1 MKGYV
6 YKLHNS
12 KGYYYYGSSINP
24 SKRHYQH
31 YITCINGIIKSKL
44 YERMR
49 IDGFESFTMNIIEE
63 VSDIMDI
70 KRGIKIAEY
79 KYIKQSLG
87 DEFNLNTVTPFSH
100 EYKCKYEKY
109 VFTEQFY
116 DSNVE
121 SNDSNVESNDS
132 NVESN
137 DSNEN
142 SVNITD
148 REFTISNTVL
158 SSSEEI
164 MESIIHISDIHIRV
178 GNHDKSRYAEYL
190 TVFNNLFQ
198 SLSNQESIKNNTSV
212 IVITGDLFH
221 HKNKLE
227 PYGLEL
233 ALHLFR
239 GLSILSSV
247 FVIRGNHDYRQDV
260 PNERDMISA
269 LMSYEIPNVH
279 YLDKTDVYKFHNLSF
294 GLVAIQDTLLYG
306 ATTGISPN
314 LPPFPKGD
322 SEYNIAL
329 FHGTISGCTLQTGQN
344 TLNGYPIDWFQGF
357 DAILLGDIH
366 LQQVNRATEVE
377 YTFAPLPSTS
387 HVKTFSYEQS
397 PWGYPGS
404 LIQQDFGEPLFGH
417 GYLLWSL
424 KDKLVHAFHVH
435 NPYGFVKMKNEEI
448 IVDKKY
454 TTIQNVISQ
463 NWFPT
468 HLKISVLGDALDL
481 KLFKDK
487 NVLFTKISED
497 KKEQKSEQNDVVQI
511 NSMEVLIEYIQ
522 NKVIIDKKLFTDSW
536 KGWLKN
542 PEQLIISTTGYPD
555 DLSTKIN
562 ERSDKIL
569 KASSKYLEEFEKFT
583 TQLLITGKMHI
594 HSLQWSWILNYRDGN
609 RYDFDN
615 TNNICIINAKNGSGK
630 SNFLEIICIALF
642 GEGFPSR
649 ENPNYTSSIICD
661 KKPAGT
667 MANTLITFS
676 LDNTKYILQRVMRPN
691 SNARQ
696 INYEKIILS
705 EVIDGEDK
713 IIHQQKGAVHPW
725 IDSHIGT
732 LETYLMTAMLSQN
745 ADKDF
750 FSLDKT
756 TQKTLLDRI
765 MSMDHINSLKVFLK
779 EIDKYY
785 KYSYDLIDMY
795 YKGSIGSRDPHLDN
809 QLDSAKQNVDAMQNI
824 SSLLQNQWNHVSE
837 RDLIHLNMTDAIK
850 EYTEWMSLNVSDLS
864 LLESKLSTI
873 NIELSHCSKLLLD
886 YHSFSDI
893 VVLESNVST
902 EYITYATQLLNIKQ
916 KLEQHPYYKTKSLY
930 ELREIDESYTTENP
944 QKLFDLNKEFE
955 TWNEIKSSE
964 YSEVYDDTDLVEAL
978 YKSSVICK
986 VYPTQI
992 ATLTKDMKVA
1002 RKKFL
1007 MLRKQKDEHLDKRP
1021 NKPSK
1026 THEWIDT
1033 TSELLLMKDIDYI
1046 KYLEGFLLDS
1056 LKNVPAL
1063 SNKILMNDKKYQ
1075 EMSLYITECSAIPF
1089 NAKCK
1094 ACKLQ
1099 PWKKTYDQY
1108 VLELPLLE
1116 RSLQQMR
1123 TQLTEY
1129 VYEEISFDILQVTEY
1144 ISVATDILSG
1154 CTEYIQLHKLYSDEE
1169 LLWKDYDQWQFEFS
1183 AICEKHDTAEKEC
1196 DELDNSIKHL
1206 ETVLNRSS
1214 YEKKDFEQKL
1224 LQMNQKKTDYTIY
1237 CSEKDRRSAEYDL
1250 RSSQLDYLWY
1260 SQLYSYHCNIGSL
1273 LFSVQSLQIN
1283 LTKQSTIIIT
1293 QITNANHA
1301 ILMHKKASELRSVMD
1316 AYPYWTA
1323 WKTENEKMRQ
1333 TQLLV
1338 RELETRCGNKVEG
1351 IDLSGIKSV
1360 MEVVAYLTNTFDG
1373 YREWLYKEHISP
1385 LIEKNVN
1392 SVLEMI
1398 CEDRPLRLEGEW
1410 LDKISTL
1417 SWFVRDG
1424 SSRPVIEKA
1433 SGFQRFIV
1441 GMACRV
1447 AFHQIGFCRIQY
1459 DQLFLDEGFT
1469 SCDSDNLEKVPD
1481 FLRRLLQMYDS
1492 IYLATHLDELK
1503 ICADSQIVIDRDLS
1517 GLSQIRST
1525 TAASAASTATS
1536 ASVIVD
1542 VVEPKKKGR
1551 PTKKVSVTKSD

>member
-1 MKGYV
+1 
-6 YKLHNS
+6 
-12 KGYYYYGSSINP
+12 
-24 SKRHYQH
+24 
-31 YITCINGIIKSKL
+31 
-44 YERMR
+44 
-49 IDGFESFTMNIIEE
+49 
-63 VSDIMDI
+63 MD
-70 KRGIKIAEY
+70 
-79 KYIKQSLG
+79 
-87 DEFNLNTVTPFSH
+87 
-100 EYKCKYEKY
+100 
-109 VFTEQFY
+109 
-116 DSNVE
+116 
-121 SNDSNVESNDS
+121 
-132 NVESN
+132 
-137 DSNEN
+137 
-142 SVNITD
+142 
-148 REFTISNTVL
+148 
-158 SSSEEI
+158 
-164 MESIIHISDIHIRV
+164 SIIHISDIHIRV
-178 GNHDKSRYAEYL
+178 GNHDKSRYTEYL

-198 SLSNQESIKNNTSV
+198 SLSNQESIKNKTAV

-239 GLSILSSV
+239 GLSVLTYV

-269 LMSYEIPNVH
+269 LMSYDIPNVH
-279 YLDKTDVYKFHNLSF
+279 YLDKTDVYTFHNLSF

-322 SEYNIAL
+322 SEYNVAL
-329 FHGTISGCTLQTGQN
+329 FHGTISGCTLQTGQP
-344 TLNGYPIDWFQGF
+344 TLNGYPINWFQGF

-366 LQQVNRATEVE
+366 LQQINRADPIE

-387 HVKTFSYEQS
+387 HVQTFSYDKQS

-424 KDKLVHAFHVH
+424 KDKLIHAFHIH

-454 TTIQNVISQ
+454 TNVQNVISQ
-463 NWFPT
+463 NWFPN
-468 HLKISVLGDALDL
+468 HLKVSVLGNALDL
-481 KLFKDK
+481 KKCFEDK
-487 NVLFTKISED
+487 NVLFVKTSEE
-497 KKEQKSEQNDVVQI
+497 KTEQKTENKHIIEI
-511 NSMEVLIEYIQ
+511 NSLEVLIEYLQSVITKD
-522 NKVIIDKKLFTDSW
+522 NKTFPDTW
-536 KGWLKN
+536 KNWLKN
-542 PEQLIISTTGYPD
+542 PEQLLISTSGYPEQ
-555 DLSTKIN
+555 LAKKIS
-562 ERSDKIL
+562 ERSDKII
-569 KASSKYLEEFEKFT
+569 KASSKYLEDFERFT
-583 TQLLITGKMHI
+583 TQHLITGKMHI
-594 HSLQWSWILNYRDGN
+594 HNIQWNWILNYRDGN
-609 RYDFDN
+609 SYDFDTN
-615 TNNICIINAKNGSGK
+615 TKNICIINAKNGYGK
-630 SNFLEIICIALF
+630 SNLLEIICIAIF

-649 ENPNYTSSIICD
+649 ENLNYTSGLICD
-661 KKPAGT
+661 KKPPGV
-667 MANTLITFS
+667 MASTSIIFS
-676 LDNTKYILQRVMRPN
+676 LNDTKYSLQRSMRLN
-691 SNARQ
+691 TNGRS
-696 INYEKIILS
+696 INFDKIILS
-705 EVIDGEDK
+705 EVIDGEDR

-732 LETYLMTAMLSQN
+732 LEMYLMTAMLSQN
-745 ADKDF
+745 ADRDF
-750 FSLDKT
+750 FSLDKV
-756 TQKTLLDRI
+756 TQRTLLDRI
-765 MSMDHINSLKVFLK
+765 MSLDHINSLKAFLK
-779 EIDKYY
+779 ETDKYY
-785 KYSYDLIDMY
+785 KYCCDLIETY
-795 YKGSIGSRDPHLDN
+795 YQGAIGTRDPHLDK
-809 QLDSAKQNVDAMQNI
+809 QLVDAKQNVDAMQNI

-850 EYTEWMSLNVSDLS
+850 QYTEWMSFEIGDLS
-864 LLESKLSTI
+864 MLESQLSVI
-873 NIELSHCSKLLLD
+873 NIELVNCSKLLLD

-893 VVLESNVST
+893 VDLNPNSST
-902 EYITYATQLLNIKQ
+902 EYIEYTTQLLNIKHN
-916 KLEQHPYYKTKSLY
+916 LEQHPYYKTKSLY
-930 ELREIDESYTTENP
+930 ELREIVECYTTEHP

-986 VYPTQI
+986 EYPTQI
-992 ATLTKDMKVA
+992 ASLQKDMKVS

-1026 THEWIDT
+1026 NREWLDT
-1033 TSELLLMKDIDYI
+1033 TYELLLMKDIDYI

-1056 LKNVPAL
+1056 IKNVPTL
-1063 SNKILMNDKKYQ
+1063 SNEILMNDKKCQ
-1075 EMSLYITECSAIPF
+1075 EMSLYITECSDIPF

-1129 VYEEISFDILQVTEY
+1129 VYEEIPFDILQVADY

-1169 LLWKDYDQWQFEFS
+1169 ALWKDYDQWQFEFS

-1214 YEKKDFEQKL
+1214 YEKKDFELKL
-1224 LQMNQKKTDYTIY
+1224 LQMNQKKTEYTLY
-1237 CSEKDRRSAEYDL
+1237 CSEKDRRSSEYAL

-1260 SQLYSYHCNIGSL
+1260 SQLSLYHCHIGSL
-1273 LFSVQSLQIN
+1273 LFTIQSLQDNMTDKHKSILN
-1283 LTKQSTIIIT
+1283 
-1293 QITNANHA
+1293 QIEDAKRAT
-1301 ILMHKKASELRSVMD
+1301 LMHKKASELRSVMD
-1316 AYPYWTA
+1316 AYPHWTA

-1351 IDLSGIKSV
+1351 VDLSGIKSV
-1360 MEVVAYLTNTFDG
+1360 MEVVAYLSDTFDG

-1398 CEDRPLRLEGEW
+1398 CEERPLRLEGEW

-1481 FLRRLLQMYDS
+1481 FLRSLLQMYDS

-1525 TAASAASTATS
+1525 STASST
-1536 ASVIVD
+1536 ASVAT
-1542 VVEPKKKGR
+1542 EPKKKGR

>member
-1 MKGYV
+1 
-6 YKLHNS
+6 
-12 KGYYYYGSSINP
+12 
-24 SKRHYQH
+24 
-31 YITCINGIIKSKL
+31 
-44 YERMR
+44 
-49 IDGFESFTMNIIEE
+49 
-63 VSDIMDI
+63 MD
-70 KRGIKIAEY
+70 
-79 KYIKQSLG
+79 
-87 DEFNLNTVTPFSH
+87 
-100 EYKCKYEKY
+100 
-109 VFTEQFY
+109 
-116 DSNVE
+116 
-121 SNDSNVESNDS
+121 
-132 NVESN
+132 
-137 DSNEN
+137 
-142 SVNITD
+142 
-148 REFTISNTVL
+148 
-158 SSSEEI
+158 
-164 MESIIHISDIHIRV
+164 SIIHISDIHIRV
-178 GNHDKSRYAEYL
+178 GNHDKSRYTEYL

-198 SLSNQESIKNNTSV
+198 SLSNQESIKNKTAV

-239 GLSILSSV
+239 GLSVLTSV

-269 LMSYEIPNVH
+269 LMSYDIPNVH
-279 YLDKTDVYKFHNLSF
+279 YLDKTDVYTFHNLSF

-322 SEYNIAL
+322 SEYNVAL
-329 FHGTISGCTLQTGQN
+329 FHGTISGCTLQTGQP
-344 TLNGYPIDWFQGF
+344 TLNGYPINWFQGF

-366 LQQVNRATEVE
+366 LQQINRADPIE

-387 HVKTFSYEQS
+387 HIKTFSYDKQS

-424 KDKLVHAFHVH
+424 KDKLIHAFHIH

-454 TTIQNVISQ
+454 TNVQNVISQ
-463 NWFPT
+463 NWFPN
-468 HLKISVLGDALDL
+468 HLKVSVLGNAMDL
-481 KLFKDK
+481 KKCFEDK
-487 NVLFTKISED
+487 NVLFVKTSEE
-497 KKEQKSEQNDVVQI
+497 KTEQKTENKHIIEI
-511 NSMEVLIEYIQ
+511 NSLEVLIEYLQSVITKD
-522 NKVIIDKKLFTDSW
+522 NKTFPDTW
-536 KGWLKN
+536 KNWLKN
-542 PEQLIISTTGYPD
+542 PEQLLISTSGYPEQ
-555 DLSTKIN
+555 LAKKIS
-562 ERSDKIL
+562 ERSDKII
-569 KASSKYLEEFEKFT
+569 KASSKYLEDFERFT
-583 TQLLITGKMHI
+583 TQHLITGKMHI
-594 HSLQWSWILNYRDGN
+594 HNIQWNWILNYRDGN
-609 RYDFDN
+609 SYDFDTN
-615 TNNICIINAKNGSGK
+615 TKNICIINAKNGYGK
-630 SNFLEIICIALF
+630 SNLLEIICIALF

-649 ENPNYTSSIICD
+649 ENINYTSGLICD
-661 KKPAGT
+661 KKPPGI
-667 MANTLITFS
+667 MASTSIIFS
-676 LDNTKYILQRVMRPN
+676 LNDTKYSLQRSMRLN
-691 SNARQ
+691 TNGRS
-696 INYEKIILS
+696 INFDKIILS
-705 EVIDGEDK
+705 EVIDGEDRV
-713 IIHQQKGAVHPW
+713 IHQQKGAVHPW

-732 LETYLMTAMLSQN
+732 LEMYLMTAMLSQN
-745 ADKDF
+745 ADRDF
-750 FSLDKT
+750 FSLDKV
-756 TQKTLLDRI
+756 TQRTLLDRI
-765 MSMDHINSLKVFLK
+765 MSLDHINSLKAFLK
-779 EIDKYY
+779 ETDKYY
-785 KYSYDLIDMY
+785 KYCCDLIETY
-795 YKGSIGSRDPHLDN
+795 YQGAIGTRDPHLDK
-809 QLDSAKQNVDAMQNI
+809 QLADAKQNVDAIQNI

-850 EYTEWMSLNVSDLS
+850 QYTEWMSFQNGDLS
-864 LLESKLSTI
+864 MLESQLSVI
-873 NIELSHCSKLLLD
+873 NIELANCSKLLLD

-893 VVLESNVST
+893 VDLNPNSST
-902 EYITYATQLLNIKQ
+902 EYIEYTTQLLNTKK

-930 ELREIDESYTTENP
+930 ELREIVECYTTEHP

-986 VYPTQI
+986 EYPTVI
-992 ATLTKDMKVA
+992 ASLQKDMKVS

-1026 THEWIDT
+1026 NREWLDT
-1033 TSELLLMKDIDYI
+1033 TYELLLMKDIDYI

-1056 LKNVPAL
+1056 IKNVPTL
-1063 SNKILMNDKKYQ
+1063 SNEILMNDKKCQ
-1075 EMSLYITECSAIPF
+1075 EMSLYITECSDIPF

-1129 VYEEISFDILQVTEY
+1129 VYEEIPFDILQVADY

-1154 CTEYIQLHKLYSDEE
+1154 CTEYIQMHKLYSDEDA
-1169 LLWKDYDQWQFEFS
+1169 LWKDYDQWQFEFS

-1196 DELDNSIKHL
+1196 DELDNSIKHH
-1206 ETVLNRSS
+1206 ESILNRSS
-1214 YEKKDFEQKL
+1214 YEKKDFELKL
-1224 LQMNQKKTDYTIY
+1224 LQMNQKKTEYTLY
-1237 CSEKDRRSAEYDL
+1237 CSEKDRRSSEYAL

-1260 SQLYSYHCNIGSL
+1260 SQLSLYHCHIGSL
-1273 LFSVQSLQIN
+1273 LFTVQALQDNMI
-1283 LTKQSTIIIT
+1283 KQSGKILT
-1293 QITNANHA
+1293 QIEDANRA
-1301 ILMHKKASELRSVMD
+1301 TLMHKKASELRSVMD
-1316 AYPYWTA
+1316 AYPHWTA

-1351 IDLSGIKSV
+1351 VDLSGIKSV
-1360 MEVVAYLTNTFDG
+1360 MEVVAYLSDTFDG

-1398 CEDRPLRLEGEW
+1398 CEERPLRLEGEW

-1417 SWFVRDG
+1417 SWFVCDG

-1481 FLRRLLQMYDS
+1481 FLRSLLQMYDS

-1525 TAASAASTATS
+1525 TSTASST
-1536 ASVIVD
+1536 ASVAA
-1542 VVEPKKKGR
+1542 EPKKKGR

>member
-1 MKGYV
+1 MLSLNNIKY
-6 YKLHNS
+6 
-12 KGYYYYGSSINP
+12 I
-24 SKRHYQH
+24 
-31 YITCINGIIKSKL
+31 YIT
-44 YERMR
+44 
-49 IDGFESFTMNIIEE
+49 
-63 VSDIMDI
+63 MD
-70 KRGIKIAEY
+70 
-79 KYIKQSLG
+79 
-87 DEFNLNTVTPFSH
+87 
-100 EYKCKYEKY
+100 
-109 VFTEQFY
+109 
-116 DSNVE
+116 
-121 SNDSNVESNDS
+121 
-132 NVESN
+132 
-137 DSNEN
+137 
-142 SVNITD
+142 
-148 REFTISNTVL
+148 
-158 SSSEEI
+158 
-164 MESIIHISDIHIRV
+164 SIIHISDIHIRV
-178 GNHDKSRYAEYL
+178 GNHDKSRYTEYL

-198 SLSNQESIKNNTSV
+198 SLSSQESIKNNTAV

-239 GLSILSSV
+239 GLSVLSSV

-269 LMSYEIPNVH
+269 LMGYEIPNVH

-322 SEYNIAL
+322 SEYNVAL
-329 FHGTISGCTLQTGQN
+329 FHGTISGCTLQTGQT
-344 TLNGYPIDWFQGF
+344 TLNGYPINWFQGF

-366 LQQVNRATEVE
+366 LQQVNRATDIE

-454 TTIQNVISQ
+454 TNVQNVISQ
-463 NWFPT
+463 NWFPN
-468 HLKISVLGDALDL
+468 HLKVSVLGDALDL
-481 KLFKDK
+481 KLFEEK
-487 NVLFTKISED
+487 NVLFVKTSEE
-497 KKEQKSEQNDVVQI
+497 KTEQKTENKNIVEI
-511 NSMEVLIEYIQ
+511 NSLEVLIEYLQSVITKD
-522 NKVIIDKKLFTDSW
+522 NKIFSDTW
-536 KGWLKN
+536 KNWLKN
-542 PEQLIISTTGYPD
+542 PEQLLISTSGYPEQ
-555 DLSTKIN
+555 LAKKIS
-562 ERSDKIL
+562 ERSDKII
-569 KASSKYLEEFEKFT
+569 KASFKYLEDFERFT
-583 TQLLITGKMHI
+583 TQHLITGKMHI
-594 HSLQWSWILNYRDGN
+594 HNLQWNWILNYRDGN
-609 RYDFDN
+609 SYDFDN

-649 ENPNYTSSIICD
+649 ENLNYTSGLICD
-661 KKPAGT
+661 KKPPGV
-667 MANTLITFS
+667 MASTSIVFS
-676 LDNTKYILQRVMRPN
+676 LNDTKYSLQRSMRLN
-691 SNARQ
+691 TNGRS
-696 INYEKIILS
+696 INFDKIILA
-705 EVIDGEDK
+705 EIIDGKET

-745 ADKDF
+745 ADRDF
-750 FSLDKT
+750 FSLDKV
-756 TQKTLLDRI
+756 TQRTLLDRI
-765 MSMDHINSLKVFLK
+765 MSLDHINSLKAFLK
-779 EIDKYY
+779 ETDKYY
-785 KYSYDLIDMY
+785 KYSCDLIETY
-795 YKGSIGSRDPHLDN
+795 YQGAIGSRDPHLDK
-809 QLDSAKQNVDAMQNI
+809 QLADAKQNVEAIQNI

-850 EYTEWMSLNVSDLS
+850 QYTEWMSLDVADLS
-864 LLESKLSTI
+864 VLESQLSVI
-873 NIELSHCSKLLLD
+873 DIELTQCSKLLLD

-893 VVLESNVST
+893 VDLDPNSNT
-902 EYITYATQLLNIKQ
+902 DYLRYTNQLMKIKQ

-930 ELREIDESYTTENP
+930 ELREINESYTTEHP

-986 VYPTQI
+986 EYPTQI
-992 ATLTKDMKVA
+992 ANLTKDMKVA

-1007 MLRKQKDEHLDKRP
+1007 MLRKQKDEHTDKRP

-1026 THEWIDT
+1026 TREWLDT
-1033 TSELLLMKDIDYI
+1033 TYELLLTKDIDYI

-1056 LKNVPAL
+1056 LKYVPTL
-1063 SNKILMNDKKYQ
+1063 SNEILMNDKKCQ
-1075 EMSLYITECSAIPF
+1075 DMSVYITECSDIPF

-1123 TQLTEY
+1123 SQLTEY
-1129 VYEEISFDILQVTEY
+1129 VYEEIPFDILQVTEY

-1154 CTEYIQLHKLYSDEE
+1154 CTEYIQMHKLYSDEE

-1183 AICEKHDTAEKEC
+1183 AICQKHDTAENEC
-1196 DELDNSIKHL
+1196 DTLDNSIKHL
-1206 ETVLNRSS
+1206 ESILTRSS
-1214 YEKKDFEQKL
+1214 FEKQDFEQKL
-1224 LQMNQKKTDYTIY
+1224 LQMNQKKTEYAIY
-1237 CSEKDRRSAEYDL
+1237 CSEKDRRSAEYVL

-1260 SQLYSYHCNIGSL
+1260 SQLYSYHCNIGKL
-1273 LFSVQSLQIN
+1273 LFTVQTLQIN
-1283 LTKQSTIIIT
+1283 LTDKRKGILI
-1293 QITNANHA
+1293 QIENVKNV
-1301 ILMHKKASELRSVMD
+1301 IEMHKKASELRSVMD
-1316 AYPYWTA
+1316 AYPHWTA

-1351 IDLSGIKSV
+1351 VDLSGIKSV
-1360 MEVVAYLTNTFDG
+1360 MEVVAYLSDTFDG
-1373 YREWLYKEHISP
+1373 YREWLYKSHIAP

-1392 SVLEMI
+1392 SVLQMI
-1398 CEDRPLRLEGEW
+1398 CEERPLRLEGEW

-1481 FLRRLLQMYDS
+1481 FLRSLLQMYDS

-1517 GLSQIRST
+1517 GLSQIRS
-1525 TAASAASTATS
+1525 SATS
-1536 ASVIVD
+1536 ASATTASATTAST
-1542 VVEPKKKGR
+1542 EPKKKGR
-1551 PTKKVSVTKSD
+1551 PSKKVSVTKSD

>member
-1 MKGYV
+1 
-6 YKLHNS
+6 
-12 KGYYYYGSSINP
+12 
-24 SKRHYQH
+24 
-31 YITCINGIIKSKL
+31 
-44 YERMR
+44 
-49 IDGFESFTMNIIEE
+49 
-63 VSDIMDI
+63 MD
-70 KRGIKIAEY
+70 
-79 KYIKQSLG
+79 
-87 DEFNLNTVTPFSH
+87 
-100 EYKCKYEKY
+100 
-109 VFTEQFY
+109 
-116 DSNVE
+116 
-121 SNDSNVESNDS
+121 
-132 NVESN
+132 
-137 DSNEN
+137 
-142 SVNITD
+142 
-148 REFTISNTVL
+148 
-158 SSSEEI
+158 
-164 MESIIHISDIHIRV
+164 SIIHISDIHIRV
-178 GNHDKSRYAEYL
+178 GNHDKSRYTEYL

-198 SLSNQESIKNNTSV
+198 SLSNQESIKNKTAV

-239 GLSILSSV
+239 GLSVLTSV

-269 LMSYEIPNVH
+269 LMSYDIPNVH
-279 YLDKTDVYKFHNLSF
+279 YLDKTDVYTFHNLSF

-322 SEYNIAL
+322 SEYNVAL
-329 FHGTISGCTLQTGQN
+329 FHGTISGCTLQTGQP
-344 TLNGYPIDWFQGF
+344 TLNGYPINWFQGF

-366 LQQVNRATEVE
+366 LQQINRADPIE

-387 HVKTFSYEQS
+387 HIKTFSYDKQS

-424 KDKLVHAFHVH
+424 KDKLIHAFHIH
-435 NPYGFVKMKNEEI
+435 NPYGFVKMKNDEI

-454 TTIQNVISQ
+454 TNVQNVISQ
-463 NWFPT
+463 NWFPN
-468 HLKISVLGDALDL
+468 HLKVSVLGNALDL
-481 KLFKDK
+481 KKCFEDK
-487 NVLFTKISED
+487 NVLFVKTSEE
-497 KKEQKSEQNDVVQI
+497 KTEQKTENKHIIEI
-511 NSMEVLIEYIQ
+511 NSLEVLIEYLQSVITKD
-522 NKVIIDKKLFTDSW
+522 NKTFPDTW
-536 KGWLKN
+536 KNWLKN
-542 PEQLIISTTGYPD
+542 PEQLLISTSGYPEQ
-555 DLSTKIN
+555 LAKKIS
-562 ERSDKIL
+562 ERSDKII
-569 KASSKYLEEFEKFT
+569 KASSKYLEDFERFT
-583 TQLLITGKMHI
+583 TQHLITGKMHI
-594 HSLQWSWILNYRDGN
+594 HNIQWNWILNYRDGN
-609 RYDFDN
+609 SYDFDTN
-615 TNNICIINAKNGSGK
+615 TKNICIINAKNGYGK
-630 SNFLEIICIALF
+630 SNLLEIICIALF

-649 ENPNYTSSIICD
+649 ENINYTSGLICD
-661 KKPAGT
+661 KKPPGI
-667 MANTLITFS
+667 MASTSIIFS
-676 LDNTKYILQRVMRPN
+676 LNDTKYSLQRSMRLN
-691 SNARQ
+691 TNGRS
-696 INYEKIILS
+696 INFDKIILS
-705 EVIDGEDK
+705 EVIDGEDRV
-713 IIHQQKGAVHPW
+713 IHQQKGAVHPW

-732 LETYLMTAMLSQN
+732 LEMYLMTAMLSQN
-745 ADKDF
+745 ADRDF
-750 FSLDKT
+750 FSLDKV
-756 TQKTLLDRI
+756 TQRTLLDRI
-765 MSMDHINSLKVFLK
+765 MSLDHINSLKAFLK
-779 EIDKYY
+779 ETDKYY
-785 KYSYDLIDMY
+785 KYCCDLIETY
-795 YKGSIGSRDPHLDN
+795 YQGAIGTRDPHLDK
-809 QLDSAKQNVDAMQNI
+809 QLADAKQNVDAIQNI

-850 EYTEWMSLNVSDLS
+850 QYTEWMSFENGDLS
-864 LLESKLSTI
+864 MLESHLSVI
-873 NIELSHCSKLLLD
+873 NIELANCSKLLLD

-893 VVLESNVST
+893 VDLNPNSST
-902 EYITYATQLLNIKQ
+902 EYIEYTNQLLNIKK

-930 ELREIDESYTTENP
+930 ELREIVESYTTEHP

-986 VYPTQI
+986 EYPTVI
-992 ATLTKDMKVA
+992 ASLQKDMKVS

-1026 THEWIDT
+1026 NREWLDT
-1033 TSELLLMKDIDYI
+1033 TYELLLMKDIDYI

-1056 LKNVPAL
+1056 IKNVPTL
-1063 SNKILMNDKKYQ
+1063 SNEILMNDKKCQ
-1075 EMSLYITECSAIPF
+1075 EMSLYITECSDIPF

-1129 VYEEISFDILQVTEY
+1129 VYEEIPFDILQVADY

-1154 CTEYIQLHKLYSDEE
+1154 CTEYIQMHKLYSDEE
-1169 LLWKDYDQWQFEFS
+1169 ALWKDYDQWQFEFS
-1183 AICEKHDTAEKEC
+1183 TICEKHDTAEKEC

-1206 ETVLNRSS
+1206 ESILNRSS

-1224 LQMNQKKTDYTIY
+1224 LQMNQKKTEYTLY
-1237 CSEKDRRSAEYDL
+1237 CSEKDRRSSEYAL

-1260 SQLYSYHCNIGSL
+1260 SQLSLYHCHIGSL
-1273 LFSVQSLQIN
+1273 LFTVQALQDNMTDKRKSI
-1283 LTKQSTIIIT
+1283 LI
-1293 QITNANHA
+1293 QIEDAKRAT
-1301 ILMHKKASELRSVMD
+1301 LMHKKASELRSVMD
-1316 AYPYWTA
+1316 AYPHWTA

-1351 IDLSGIKSV
+1351 VDLSGIKSV
-1360 MEVVAYLTNTFDG
+1360 MEVVSYLSDTFDG

-1398 CEDRPLRLEGEW
+1398 CEERPLRLEGEW

-1459 DQLFLDEGFT
+1459 DQLFIDEGFT

-1481 FLRRLLQMYDS
+1481 FLRSLLQMYDS

-1525 TAASAASTATS
+1525 TSTASST
-1536 ASVIVD
+1536 ASVAA
-1542 VVEPKKKGR
+1542 EPKKKGR

>member
-1 MKGYV
+1 
-6 YKLHNS
+6 
-12 KGYYYYGSSINP
+12 
-24 SKRHYQH
+24 
-31 YITCINGIIKSKL
+31 
-44 YERMR
+44 
-49 IDGFESFTMNIIEE
+49 
-63 VSDIMDI
+63 MD
-70 KRGIKIAEY
+70 
-79 KYIKQSLG
+79 
-87 DEFNLNTVTPFSH
+87 
-100 EYKCKYEKY
+100 
-109 VFTEQFY
+109 
-116 DSNVE
+116 
-121 SNDSNVESNDS
+121 
-132 NVESN
+132 
-137 DSNEN
+137 
-142 SVNITD
+142 
-148 REFTISNTVL
+148 
-158 SSSEEI
+158 
-164 MESIIHISDIHIRV
+164 SIIHISDIHIRV
-178 GNHDKSRYAEYL
+178 GNHDKSRYTEYL

-198 SLSNQESIKNNTSV
+198 SLSNQESIKNKTAV

-239 GLSILSSV
+239 GLSVLTSV

-269 LMSYEIPNVH
+269 LMSYDIPNVH
-279 YLDKTDVYKFHNLSF
+279 YLDKTDVYTFHNLSF

-322 SEYNIAL
+322 SEYNVAL
-329 FHGTISGCTLQTGQN
+329 FHGTISGCTLQTGQS
-344 TLNGYPIDWFQGF
+344 TLNGYPINWFQGF

-366 LQQVNRATEVE
+366 LQQINRADPIE

-387 HVKTFSYEQS
+387 HIKTFSYDKQS

-424 KDKLVHAFHVH
+424 KDKLIHAFHIH
-435 NPYGFVKMKNEEI
+435 NPYGFVKMKNDEI

-454 TTIQNVISQ
+454 TNVQNVISQ
-463 NWFPT
+463 NWFPN
-468 HLKISVLGDALDL
+468 HLKVSVLGNALDL
-481 KLFKDK
+481 KKCFEDK
-487 NVLFTKISED
+487 NVLFVKTSEE
-497 KKEQKSEQNDVVQI
+497 KTEQKTENKHIIEI
-511 NSMEVLIEYIQ
+511 NSLEVLIEYLQSVITKD
-522 NKVIIDKKLFTDSW
+522 NKTFPDTW
-536 KGWLKN
+536 KNWLKN
-542 PEQLIISTTGYPD
+542 PEQLLISTSGYPEQ
-555 DLSTKIN
+555 LAKKIS
-562 ERSDKIL
+562 ERSDKII
-569 KASSKYLEEFEKFT
+569 KASSKYLEDFERFT
-583 TQLLITGKMHI
+583 TQHLITGKMHI
-594 HSLQWSWILNYRDGN
+594 HNIQWNWILNYRDGN
-609 RYDFDN
+609 SYDFDTN
-615 TNNICIINAKNGSGK
+615 TKNICIINAKNGYGK
-630 SNFLEIICIALF
+630 SNLLEIICIALF

-649 ENPNYTSSIICD
+649 ENINYTSGLICD
-661 KKPAGT
+661 KKPPGI
-667 MANTLITFS
+667 MASTSIIFS
-676 LDNTKYILQRVMRPN
+676 LNDTKYSLQRSMRLN
-691 SNARQ
+691 TNGRS
-696 INYEKIILS
+696 INFDKIILS
-705 EVIDGEDK
+705 EVIDGEDRV
-713 IIHQQKGAVHPW
+713 IHQQKGAVHPW

-732 LETYLMTAMLSQN
+732 LEMYLMTAMLSQN
-745 ADKDF
+745 ADRDF
-750 FSLDKT
+750 FSLDKV
-756 TQKTLLDRI
+756 TQRTLLDRI
-765 MSMDHINSLKVFLK
+765 MSLDHINSLKAFLK
-779 EIDKYY
+779 ETDKYY
-785 KYSYDLIDMY
+785 KYCCDLIETY
-795 YKGSIGSRDPHLDN
+795 YQGAIGTRDPHLDK
-809 QLDSAKQNVDAMQNI
+809 QLADAKQNVDAIQNI

-850 EYTEWMSLNVSDLS
+850 QYTEWMSFEIGDLS
-864 LLESKLSTI
+864 MLESQLSVI
-873 NIELSHCSKLLLD
+873 NIELVNCSKLLLD

-893 VVLESNVST
+893 VDLNPNSST
-902 EYITYATQLLNIKQ
+902 EYIEYTNQLLNIKK

-930 ELREIDESYTTENP
+930 ELREIVESYTTEHP

-986 VYPTQI
+986 EYPTVI
-992 ATLTKDMKVA
+992 ASLQKDMKVS

-1026 THEWIDT
+1026 NREWLDT
-1033 TSELLLMKDIDYI
+1033 TYELLLMKDIDYI

-1056 LKNVPAL
+1056 IKNVPTL
-1063 SNKILMNDKKYQ
+1063 SNEILMNDKKCQ
-1075 EMSLYITECSAIPF
+1075 EMSLYITECSDIPF

-1129 VYEEISFDILQVTEY
+1129 VYEEIPFDILQVADY

-1154 CTEYIQLHKLYSDEE
+1154 CTEYIQMHKLYSDEE
-1169 LLWKDYDQWQFEFS
+1169 ALWKDYDQWQFEFS

-1196 DELDNSIKHL
+1196 DELDNSIKHH
-1206 ETVLNRSS
+1206 ESILNRSS

-1224 LQMNQKKTDYTIY
+1224 LQMNQKKTEYTLY
-1237 CSEKDRRSAEYDL
+1237 CSEKDRRSSEYAL

-1260 SQLYSYHCNIGSL
+1260 SQLSLYHCHIGSL
-1273 LFSVQSLQIN
+1273 LFTVQALQDNMTDKRKSI
-1283 LTKQSTIIIT
+1283 LI
-1293 QITNANHA
+1293 QIEDAKRAT
-1301 ILMHKKASELRSVMD
+1301 LMHKKASELRSVMD
-1316 AYPYWTA
+1316 AYPHWTA

-1351 IDLSGIKSV
+1351 VDLSGIKSV
-1360 MEVVAYLTNTFDG
+1360 MEVVAYLSDTFDG

-1398 CEDRPLRLEGEW
+1398 CEERPLRLEGEW

-1459 DQLFLDEGFT
+1459 DQLFIDEGFT

-1481 FLRRLLQMYDS
+1481 FLRSLLQMYDS

-1525 TAASAASTATS
+1525 TSTASST
-1536 ASVIVD
+1536 ASVAA
-1542 VVEPKKKGR
+1542 EPKKKGR

>member
-1 MKGYV
+1 
-6 YKLHNS
+6 
-12 KGYYYYGSSINP
+12 
-24 SKRHYQH
+24 
-31 YITCINGIIKSKL
+31 
-44 YERMR
+44 
-49 IDGFESFTMNIIEE
+49 
-63 VSDIMDI
+63 MD
-70 KRGIKIAEY
+70 
-79 KYIKQSLG
+79 
-87 DEFNLNTVTPFSH
+87 
-100 EYKCKYEKY
+100 
-109 VFTEQFY
+109 
-116 DSNVE
+116 
-121 SNDSNVESNDS
+121 
-132 NVESN
+132 
-137 DSNEN
+137 
-142 SVNITD
+142 
-148 REFTISNTVL
+148 
-158 SSSEEI
+158 
-164 MESIIHISDIHIRV
+164 SIIHISDIHIRV
-178 GNHDKSRYAEYL
+178 GNHDKSRYTEYL

-198 SLSNQESIKNNTSV
+198 SLSNQQSIKNKTAV

-239 GLSILSSV
+239 GLSVLTSV

-269 LMSYEIPNVH
+269 LMSYDIPNVH
-279 YLDKTDVYKFHNLSF
+279 YLDKTDVYTFHNLSF

-322 SEYNIAL
+322 SEYNVAL

-387 HVKTFSYEQS
+387 HIKTFSYDKQS

-424 KDKLVHAFHVH
+424 KDKLIHAFHIH

-454 TTIQNVISQ
+454 TNVQNVISQ
-463 NWFPT
+463 NWFPN
-468 HLKISVLGDALDL
+468 HLKVSVLGNALDL
-481 KLFKDK
+481 KKCFEDK
-487 NVLFTKISED
+487 NVLFVKTSEE
-497 KKEQKSEQNDVVQI
+497 KTEQKTENKHIIEI
-511 NSMEVLIEYIQ
+511 NSLEVLIEYLQSVITKD
-522 NKVIIDKKLFTDSW
+522 NKTFPDTW
-536 KGWLKN
+536 KNWLKN
-542 PEQLIISTTGYPD
+542 PEQLLISTSGYPEQ
-555 DLSTKIN
+555 LAKKIS
-562 ERSDKIL
+562 ERSDKII
-569 KASSKYLEEFEKFT
+569 KASSKYLEDFERFT
-583 TQLLITGKMHI
+583 TQHLITGKMHI
-594 HSLQWSWILNYRDGN
+594 HNIQWNWILNYRDGN
-609 RYDFDN
+609 SYDFDTN
-615 TNNICIINAKNGSGK
+615 TKNICIINAKNGSGK
-630 SNFLEIICIALF
+630 SNFLEIICIAIF

-649 ENPNYTSSIICD
+649 ENLNYTSGLICD
-661 KKPAGT
+661 KKPPGV
-667 MANTLITFS
+667 MASTSIIFS
-676 LDNTKYILQRVMRPN
+676 LNDTKYSLQRSMRLN
-691 SNARQ
+691 TNGRS
-696 INYEKIILS
+696 INFDKIILS
-705 EVIDGEDK
+705 EVIDGEDR

-732 LETYLMTAMLSQN
+732 LEMYLMTAMLSQN
-745 ADKDF
+745 ADRDF
-750 FSLDKT
+750 FSLDKV
-756 TQKTLLDRI
+756 TQRTLLDRI
-765 MSMDHINSLKVFLK
+765 MSLDHINSLKAFLK
-779 EIDKYY
+779 ETDKYY
-785 KYSYDLIDMY
+785 KYCCDLIETY
-795 YKGSIGSRDPHLDN
+795 YQGAIGSRDPHLDK
-809 QLDSAKQNVDAMQNI
+809 QLADAKQNVDAIQNI

-850 EYTEWMSLNVSDLS
+850 QYTEWMSFENGDLS
-864 LLESKLSTI
+864 MLESQLSVI
-873 NIELSHCSKLLLD
+873 NIELANCSKILLE

-893 VVLESNVST
+893 VELDPNSST
-902 EYITYATQLLNIKQ
+902 DYVQYVNKLVNIKH

-930 ELREIDESYTTENP
+930 ELREINESYTTEHP

-986 VYPTQI
+986 EYPTVI
-992 ATLTKDMKVA
+992 ASLQKDMKVS

-1026 THEWIDT
+1026 NREWLDT
-1033 TSELLLMKDIDYI
+1033 TYELLLTKDIDYI

-1056 LKNVPAL
+1056 IKNVPTL
-1063 SNKILMNDKKYQ
+1063 SNEILMNDKKCQ
-1075 EMSLYITECSAIPF
+1075 EMSLYITECSDIPF

-1129 VYEEISFDILQVTEY
+1129 VYEEIPFDISQVADY

-1154 CTEYIQLHKLYSDEE
+1154 CTEYIQMHKLYSDEE
-1169 LLWKDYDQWQFEFS
+1169 VLWKDYDQWQFEFS
-1183 AICEKHDTAEKEC
+1183 TICEKHDTAEKEC

-1206 ETVLNRSS
+1206 ESILNRSS
-1214 YEKKDFEQKL
+1214 YEKQDFELKL
-1224 LQMNQKKTDYTIY
+1224 LQMNQKKTEYTLY
-1237 CSEKDRRSAEYDL
+1237 CSEKDRRSAEYAL

-1260 SQLYSYHCNIGSL
+1260 SQLSLYHCNIGKL
-1273 LFSVQSLQIN
+1273 LFTIQTLQVN
-1283 LTKQSTIIIT
+1283 MTKQSGKILM
-1293 QITNANHA
+1293 QIEDAKRAT
-1301 ILMHKKASELRSVMD
+1301 LMHKKASELRSVMD
-1316 AYPYWTA
+1316 AYPHWTA

-1351 IDLSGIKSV
+1351 VDLSGIKSV
-1360 MEVVAYLTNTFDG
+1360 MEVVAYLSDTFDG

-1398 CEDRPLRLEGEW
+1398 CDGRPLRLEGEW

-1469 SCDSDNLEKVPD
+1469 SCDSDNLERVPD
-1481 FLRRLLQMYDS
+1481 FLRSLLQMYDS

-1517 GLSQIRST
+1517 GLSQIRSST
-1525 TAASAASTATS
+1525 ASTASTASAIVAS
-1536 ASVIVD
+1536 AS
-1542 VVEPKKKGR
+1542 EPKKKGR

>member
-1 MKGYV
+1 
-6 YKLHNS
+6 
-12 KGYYYYGSSINP
+12 
-24 SKRHYQH
+24 
-31 YITCINGIIKSKL
+31 
-44 YERMR
+44 
-49 IDGFESFTMNIIEE
+49 
-63 VSDIMDI
+63 MD
-70 KRGIKIAEY
+70 
-79 KYIKQSLG
+79 
-87 DEFNLNTVTPFSH
+87 
-100 EYKCKYEKY
+100 
-109 VFTEQFY
+109 
-116 DSNVE
+116 
-121 SNDSNVESNDS
+121 
-132 NVESN
+132 
-137 DSNEN
+137 
-142 SVNITD
+142 
-148 REFTISNTVL
+148 
-158 SSSEEI
+158 
-164 MESIIHISDIHIRV
+164 SIIHISDIHIRV
-178 GNHDKSRYAEYL
+178 GNHDKSRYTEYL

-198 SLSNQESIKNNTSV
+198 SLSNQESIKNKTAV

-239 GLSILSSV
+239 GLSVLTSV

-269 LMSYEIPNVH
+269 LMSYDIPNVH
-279 YLDKTDVYKFHNLSF
+279 YLDKTDVYTFHNLSF

-322 SEYNIAL
+322 SEYNVAL
-329 FHGTISGCTLQTGQN
+329 FHGTISGCTLQTGQP
-344 TLNGYPIDWFQGF
+344 TLNGYPINWFQGF

-366 LQQVNRATEVE
+366 LQQINRADPIE

-387 HVKTFSYEQS
+387 HIKTFSYDKQS

-424 KDKLVHAFHVH
+424 KDKLIHAFHIH

-454 TTIQNVISQ
+454 TNVQNVISQ
-463 NWFPT
+463 NWFPN
-468 HLKISVLGDALDL
+468 HLKVSVLGNALDL
-481 KLFKDK
+481 KKCFEDK
-487 NVLFTKISED
+487 NVLFVKTSEE
-497 KKEQKSEQNDVVQI
+497 KTEQKTENKHIIEI
-511 NSMEVLIEYIQ
+511 NSLEVLIEYLQSVITKD
-522 NKVIIDKKLFTDSW
+522 NKTFPDTW
-536 KGWLKN
+536 KNWLKN
-542 PEQLIISTTGYPD
+542 PEQLLISTSGYPEQ
-555 DLSTKIN
+555 LAKKIS
-562 ERSDKIL
+562 ERSDKII
-569 KASSKYLEEFEKFT
+569 KASSKYLEDFERFT
-583 TQLLITGKMHI
+583 TQHLITGKMHI
-594 HSLQWSWILNYRDGN
+594 HNIQWNWILNYRDGN
-609 RYDFDN
+609 SYDFDAN
-615 TNNICIINAKNGSGK
+615 TKNICIINAKNGFGK
-630 SNFLEIICIALF
+630 SNLLEIICIAIF

-649 ENPNYTSSIICD
+649 ENLNYTSGLICD
-661 KKPAGT
+661 KKPPGV
-667 MANTLITFS
+667 MASTSIIFS
-676 LDNTKYILQRVMRPN
+676 LNDTKYSLQRSMRLN
-691 SNARQ
+691 TNGRS
-696 INYEKIILS
+696 INFDKIILS
-705 EVIDGEDK
+705 EVIDGEDR

-732 LETYLMTAMLSQN
+732 LEMYLMTAMLSQN
-745 ADKDF
+745 ADRDF
-750 FSLDKT
+750 FSLDKV
-756 TQKTLLDRI
+756 TQRTLLDRI
-765 MSMDHINSLKVFLK
+765 MSLDHINSLKAFLK
-779 EIDKYY
+779 ETDKYY
-785 KYSYDLIDMY
+785 KYCCDLIETY
-795 YKGSIGSRDPHLDN
+795 YQGAIGTRDPHLDK
-809 QLDSAKQNVDAMQNI
+809 QLADAKQNVDAIQNI

-850 EYTEWMSLNVSDLS
+850 QYTEWMSFEIGDLS
-864 LLESKLSTI
+864 MLESQLSVI
-873 NIELSHCSKLLLD
+873 NIELANCSKLLLD

-893 VVLESNVST
+893 VDLNPNSST
-902 EYITYATQLLNIKQ
+902 EYIEYTTQLLNIKK

-930 ELREIDESYTTENP
+930 ELREIVECYTTEHP

-986 VYPTQI
+986 EYPTQI
-992 ATLTKDMKVA
+992 ASLQKDMKVS

-1007 MLRKQKDEHLDKRP
+1007 MLRKQKDEYLDKRP

-1026 THEWIDT
+1026 NREWLDT
-1033 TSELLLMKDIDYI
+1033 TYELLLMKDIDYI

-1056 LKNVPAL
+1056 IKNVPTL
-1063 SNKILMNDKKYQ
+1063 SNEILMNDKKCQ
-1075 EMSLYITECSAIPF
+1075 EMSLYITECSDIPF
-1089 NAKCK
+1089 NTKCK

-1129 VYEEISFDILQVTEY
+1129 VYEEIPFDILQVADY

-1169 LLWKDYDQWQFEFS
+1169 ALWKDYDQWQFEFS

-1206 ETVLNRSS
+1206 ESILNRSS
-1214 YEKKDFEQKL
+1214 YEKKDFELKL
-1224 LQMNQKKTDYTIY
+1224 LQMNQKKTEYTLY
-1237 CSEKDRRSAEYDL
+1237 CSEKDRRSSEYAL

-1260 SQLYSYHCNIGSL
+1260 SQLSLYHCHIGSL
-1273 LFSVQSLQIN
+1273 LFTVQALQDNMTDKRKSI
-1283 LTKQSTIIIT
+1283 LI
-1293 QITNANHA
+1293 QIEDAKRAT
-1301 ILMHKKASELRSVMD
+1301 LMHKKASELRSVMD
-1316 AYPYWTA
+1316 AYPHWTA

-1351 IDLSGIKSV
+1351 VDLSGIKSV
-1360 MEVVAYLTNTFDG
+1360 MEVVAYLSDTFDG

-1398 CEDRPLRLEGEW
+1398 CEERPLRLEGEW

-1459 DQLFLDEGFT
+1459 DQLFIDEGFT

-1481 FLRRLLQMYDS
+1481 FLRSLLQMYDS

-1525 TAASAASTATS
+1525 TSTAS
-1536 ASVIVD
+1536 ASVSVAT
-1542 VVEPKKKGR
+1542 EPKKKGR

>member
-1 MKGYV
+1 
-6 YKLHNS
+6 
-12 KGYYYYGSSINP
+12 
-24 SKRHYQH
+24 
-31 YITCINGIIKSKL
+31 
-44 YERMR
+44 
-49 IDGFESFTMNIIEE
+49 
-63 VSDIMDI
+63 MD
-70 KRGIKIAEY
+70 
-79 KYIKQSLG
+79 
-87 DEFNLNTVTPFSH
+87 
-100 EYKCKYEKY
+100 
-109 VFTEQFY
+109 
-116 DSNVE
+116 
-121 SNDSNVESNDS
+121 
-132 NVESN
+132 
-137 DSNEN
+137 
-142 SVNITD
+142 
-148 REFTISNTVL
+148 
-158 SSSEEI
+158 
-164 MESIIHISDIHIRV
+164 SIIHISDIHIRV
-178 GNHDKSRYAEYL
+178 GNHDKSRYTEYL

-198 SLSNQESIKNNTSV
+198 SLSNQESIKNKTAV

-239 GLSILSSV
+239 GLSVLTSV

-269 LMSYEIPNVH
+269 LMSYDIPNVH
-279 YLDKTDVYKFHNLSF
+279 YLDKTDVYTFHNLSF

-322 SEYNIAL
+322 SEYNVAL
-329 FHGTISGCTLQTGQN
+329 FHGTISGCTLQTGQP
-344 TLNGYPIDWFQGF
+344 TLNGYPINWFQGF

-366 LQQVNRATEVE
+366 LQQINRADPIE

-387 HVKTFSYEQS
+387 HVQTFSYDKQS

-424 KDKLVHAFHVH
+424 KDKLIHAFHIH

-454 TTIQNVISQ
+454 TNVQNVISQ
-463 NWFPT
+463 NWFPN
-468 HLKISVLGDALDL
+468 HLKVSVLGNALDL
-481 KLFKDK
+481 KKCFEDK
-487 NVLFTKISED
+487 NVLFVKTSEE
-497 KKEQKSEQNDVVQI
+497 KTEQKTENKHIIEI
-511 NSMEVLIEYIQ
+511 NSLEVLIEYLQSVITKD
-522 NKVIIDKKLFTDSW
+522 NKTFPDTW
-536 KGWLKN
+536 KNWLKN
-542 PEQLIISTTGYPD
+542 PEQLLISTSGYPEQ
-555 DLSTKIN
+555 LAKKIS
-562 ERSDKIL
+562 ERSDKII
-569 KASSKYLEEFEKFT
+569 KASSKYLEDFERFT
-583 TQLLITGKMHI
+583 TQHLITGKMHI
-594 HSLQWSWILNYRDGN
+594 HNIQWNWILNYRDGN
-609 RYDFDN
+609 SYDFDTN
-615 TNNICIINAKNGSGK
+615 TKNICIINAKNGSGK
-630 SNFLEIICIALF
+630 SNFLEIICIAIF

-649 ENPNYTSSIICD
+649 ENLNYTSGLICD
-661 KKPAGT
+661 KKPPGV
-667 MANTLITFS
+667 MASTSIIFS
-676 LDNTKYILQRVMRPN
+676 LNDTKYSLQRSMRLN
-691 SNARQ
+691 TNGRS
-696 INYEKIILS
+696 INFDKIILS
-705 EVIDGEDK
+705 EVIDGEDR

-732 LETYLMTAMLSQN
+732 LEMYLMTAMLSQN
-745 ADKDF
+745 ADRDF
-750 FSLDKT
+750 FSLDKV
-756 TQKTLLDRI
+756 TQRTLLDRI
-765 MSMDHINSLKVFLK
+765 MSLDHINSLKAFLK
-779 EIDKYY
+779 ETDKYY
-785 KYSYDLIDMY
+785 KYCCDLIETY
-795 YKGSIGSRDPHLDN
+795 YQGAIGTRDPHLDK
-809 QLDSAKQNVDAMQNI
+809 QLADAKQNVDAIQNI

-850 EYTEWMSLNVSDLS
+850 QYTEWMSFEIGDLS
-864 LLESKLSTI
+864 MLESQLSVI
-873 NIELSHCSKLLLD
+873 NIELVNCSKLLLD

-893 VVLESNVST
+893 VDLNPNSST
-902 EYITYATQLLNIKQ
+902 DYVQYVNKLVNIKHN
-916 KLEQHPYYKTKSLY
+916 LEQHPYYKTKSLY
-930 ELREIDESYTTENP
+930 ELREIVESYTTEHP

-986 VYPTQI
+986 EYPTQI
-992 ATLTKDMKVA
+992 ASLQKDMKVS

-1026 THEWIDT
+1026 NREWLDT
-1033 TSELLLMKDIDYI
+1033 TYELLLMKDIDYI

-1056 LKNVPAL
+1056 IKNVPTL
-1063 SNKILMNDKKYQ
+1063 SNEILMNDKKCQ
-1075 EMSLYITECSAIPF
+1075 EMSLYITECSDIPF

-1129 VYEEISFDILQVTEY
+1129 VYEEIPFDILQVADY

-1169 LLWKDYDQWQFEFS
+1169 ALWKDYDQWQFEFS

-1214 YEKKDFEQKL
+1214 YEKKDFELKL
-1224 LQMNQKKTDYTIY
+1224 LQMNQKKTEYTLY
-1237 CSEKDRRSAEYDL
+1237 CSEKDRRSSEYAL

-1260 SQLYSYHCNIGSL
+1260 SQLSLYHCHIGSL
-1273 LFSVQSLQIN
+1273 LFTIQALQDNMTDKRKSI
-1283 LTKQSTIIIT
+1283 LI
-1293 QITNANHA
+1293 QIEDAKRAT
-1301 ILMHKKASELRSVMD
+1301 LMHKKASELRSVMD
-1316 AYPYWTA
+1316 AYPHWTA

-1351 IDLSGIKSV
+1351 VDLSGIKSV
-1360 MEVVAYLTNTFDG
+1360 MEVVSYLSDTFDG

-1398 CEDRPLRLEGEW
+1398 CEERPLRLEGEW

-1481 FLRRLLQMYDS
+1481 FLRSLLQMYDS

-1525 TAASAASTATS
+1525 TSTASAS
-1536 ASVIVD
+1536 SVIVS
-1542 VVEPKKKGR
+1542 EPKKKGR

>member
-1 MKGYV
+1 
-6 YKLHNS
+6 
-12 KGYYYYGSSINP
+12 
-24 SKRHYQH
+24 
-31 YITCINGIIKSKL
+31 
-44 YERMR
+44 
-49 IDGFESFTMNIIEE
+49 
-63 VSDIMDI
+63 MD
-70 KRGIKIAEY
+70 
-79 KYIKQSLG
+79 
-87 DEFNLNTVTPFSH
+87 
-100 EYKCKYEKY
+100 
-109 VFTEQFY
+109 
-116 DSNVE
+116 
-121 SNDSNVESNDS
+121 
-132 NVESN
+132 
-137 DSNEN
+137 
-142 SVNITD
+142 
-148 REFTISNTVL
+148 
-158 SSSEEI
+158 
-164 MESIIHISDIHIRV
+164 SIIHISDIHIRV
-178 GNHDKSRYAEYL
+178 GNHDKSRYTEYL

-198 SLSNQESIKNNTSV
+198 SLSNQESIKNKTAV

-239 GLSILSSV
+239 GLSVLTSV

-269 LMSYEIPNVH
+269 LMSYDIPNVH
-279 YLDKTDVYKFHNLSF
+279 YLDKTDVYTFHNLSF

-322 SEYNIAL
+322 SEYNVAL
-329 FHGTISGCTLQTGQN
+329 FHGTISGCTLQTGQP
-344 TLNGYPIDWFQGF
+344 TLNGYPINWFQGF

-366 LQQVNRATEVE
+366 LQQINRADPIE

-387 HVKTFSYEQS
+387 HIKTFSYDKQS

-424 KDKLVHAFHVH
+424 KDKLIHAFHIH
-435 NPYGFVKMKNEEI
+435 NPYGFVKMKNDEI

-454 TTIQNVISQ
+454 TNVQNVISQ
-463 NWFPT
+463 NWFPN
-468 HLKISVLGDALDL
+468 HLKVSVLGNALDL
-481 KLFKDK
+481 KKCFEDK
-487 NVLFTKISED
+487 NVLFVKTSEE
-497 KKEQKSEQNDVVQI
+497 KTEQKTENKHIIEI
-511 NSMEVLIEYIQ
+511 NSLEVLIEYLQSVITKD
-522 NKVIIDKKLFTDSW
+522 NKTFPDTW
-536 KGWLKN
+536 KNWLKN
-542 PEQLIISTTGYPD
+542 PEQLLISTSGYPEQ
-555 DLSTKIN
+555 LAKKIS
-562 ERSDKIL
+562 ERSDKII
-569 KASSKYLEEFEKFT
+569 KASSKYLEDFERFT
-583 TQLLITGKMHI
+583 TQHLITGKMHI
-594 HSLQWSWILNYRDGN
+594 HNIQWNWILNYRDGN
-609 RYDFDN
+609 SYDFDTN
-615 TNNICIINAKNGSGK
+615 TKNICIINAKNGYGK
-630 SNFLEIICIALF
+630 SNLLEIICIALF

-649 ENPNYTSSIICD
+649 ENLNYTSGLICD
-661 KKPAGT
+661 KKPPGI
-667 MANTLITFS
+667 MASTSIIFS
-676 LDNTKYILQRVMRPN
+676 LNDTKYSLQRSMRLN
-691 SNARQ
+691 TNGRS
-696 INYEKIILS
+696 INFDKIILS
-705 EVIDGEDK
+705 EVIDGEDRV
-713 IIHQQKGAVHPW
+713 IHQQKGAVHPW

-732 LETYLMTAMLSQN
+732 LEMYLMTAMLSQN
-745 ADKDF
+745 ADRDF
-750 FSLDKT
+750 FSLDKV
-756 TQKTLLDRI
+756 TQRTLLDRI
-765 MSMDHINSLKVFLK
+765 MSLDHINSLKAFLK
-779 EIDKYY
+779 ETDKYY
-785 KYSYDLIDMY
+785 KYCCDLIETY
-795 YKGSIGSRDPHLDN
+795 YQGAIGTRDPHLDK
-809 QLDSAKQNVDAMQNI
+809 QLADAKQNVDAIQNI

-850 EYTEWMSLNVSDLS
+850 QYTEWMSFEIGDLS
-864 LLESKLSTI
+864 MLESQLSVI
-873 NIELSHCSKLLLD
+873 NIELANCSKLLLD

-893 VVLESNVST
+893 VDLNPNSST
-902 EYITYATQLLNIKQ
+902 EYIEYTTQLLNIKK

-930 ELREIDESYTTENP
+930 ELREIVESYTTEHP

-986 VYPTQI
+986 EYPTVI
-992 ATLTKDMKVA
+992 ASLQKDMKVS

-1026 THEWIDT
+1026 NREWLDT
-1033 TSELLLMKDIDYI
+1033 TYELLLMKDIDYI

-1056 LKNVPAL
+1056 IKNVPTL
-1063 SNKILMNDKKYQ
+1063 SNEILMNDKKCQ
-1075 EMSLYITECSAIPF
+1075 EMSLYITECSDIPF

-1129 VYEEISFDILQVTEY
+1129 VYEEIPFDILQVADY

-1154 CTEYIQLHKLYSDEE
+1154 CTEYIQMHKLYSDEE
-1169 LLWKDYDQWQFEFS
+1169 ALWKDYDQWQFEFS

-1196 DELDNSIKHL
+1196 DELDNSIKHH
-1206 ETVLNRSS
+1206 ESILNRSS

-1224 LQMNQKKTDYTIY
+1224 LQMNQKKTEYTLY
-1237 CSEKDRRSAEYDL
+1237 CSEKDRRSSEYAL

-1260 SQLYSYHCNIGSL
+1260 SQLSLYHCHIGSL
-1273 LFSVQSLQIN
+1273 LFTVQALQDNMTDKRKSI
-1283 LTKQSTIIIT
+1283 LI
-1293 QITNANHA
+1293 QIEDAKRAT
-1301 ILMHKKASELRSVMD
+1301 LMHKKASELRSVMD
-1316 AYPYWTA
+1316 AYPHWTA

-1351 IDLSGIKSV
+1351 VDLSGIKSV
-1360 MEVVAYLTNTFDG
+1360 MEVVSYLSDTFDG

-1398 CEDRPLRLEGEW
+1398 CEERPLRLEGEW

-1459 DQLFLDEGFT
+1459 DQLFIDEGFT

-1481 FLRRLLQMYDS
+1481 FLRSLLQMYDS

-1525 TAASAASTATS
+1525 TSTASS
-1536 ASVIVD
+1536 ASSVIVS
-1542 VVEPKKKGR
+1542 EPKKKGR

>member
-1 MKGYV
+1 
-6 YKLHNS
+6 
-12 KGYYYYGSSINP
+12 
-24 SKRHYQH
+24 
-31 YITCINGIIKSKL
+31 
-44 YERMR
+44 
-49 IDGFESFTMNIIEE
+49 
-63 VSDIMDI
+63 MD
-70 KRGIKIAEY
+70 
-79 KYIKQSLG
+79 
-87 DEFNLNTVTPFSH
+87 
-100 EYKCKYEKY
+100 
-109 VFTEQFY
+109 
-116 DSNVE
+116 
-121 SNDSNVESNDS
+121 
-132 NVESN
+132 
-137 DSNEN
+137 
-142 SVNITD
+142 
-148 REFTISNTVL
+148 
-158 SSSEEI
+158 
-164 MESIIHISDIHIRV
+164 SIIHISDIHIRV
-178 GNHDKSRYAEYL
+178 GNHDKSRYTEYL

-198 SLSNQESIKNNTSV
+198 SLSNQESIKNKTAV

-239 GLSILSSV
+239 GLSVLTSV

-269 LMSYEIPNVH
+269 LMSYDIPNVH
-279 YLDKTDVYKFHNLSF
+279 YLDKTDVYTFHNLSF

-322 SEYNIAL
+322 SEYNVAL
-329 FHGTISGCTLQTGQN
+329 FHGTISGCTLQTGQP
-344 TLNGYPIDWFQGF
+344 TLNGYPINWFQGF

-366 LQQVNRATEVE
+366 LQQINRADPIE

-387 HVKTFSYEQS
+387 HIKTFSYDKQS

-424 KDKLVHAFHVH
+424 KDKLIHAFHIH
-435 NPYGFVKMKNEEI
+435 NPYGFVKMKNDEI

-454 TTIQNVISQ
+454 TNVQNVISQ
-463 NWFPT
+463 NWFPN
-468 HLKISVLGDALDL
+468 HLKVSVLGNALDL
-481 KLFKDK
+481 KKCFEDK
-487 NVLFTKISED
+487 NVLFVKTSEE
-497 KKEQKSEQNDVVQI
+497 KTEQKTENKHIIEI
-511 NSMEVLIEYIQ
+511 NSLEVLIEYLQSVITKD
-522 NKVIIDKKLFTDSW
+522 NKTFPDTW
-536 KGWLKN
+536 KNWLKN
-542 PEQLIISTTGYPD
+542 PEQLLISTSGYPEQ
-555 DLSTKIN
+555 LAKKIS
-562 ERSDKIL
+562 ERSDKII
-569 KASSKYLEEFEKFT
+569 KASSKYLEDFERFT
-583 TQLLITGKMHI
+583 TQHLITGKMHI
-594 HSLQWSWILNYRDGN
+594 HNIQWNWILNYRDGN
-609 RYDFDN
+609 SYDFDTN
-615 TNNICIINAKNGSGK
+615 TKNICIINAKNGYGK
-630 SNFLEIICIALF
+630 SNLLEIICIALF

-649 ENPNYTSSIICD
+649 ENINYTSGLICD
-661 KKPAGT
+661 KKPPGI
-667 MANTLITFS
+667 MASTSIIFS
-676 LDNTKYILQRVMRPN
+676 LNDTKYSLQRSMRLN
-691 SNARQ
+691 TNGRS
-696 INYEKIILS
+696 INFDKIILS
-705 EVIDGEDK
+705 EVIDGEDR

-732 LETYLMTAMLSQN
+732 LEMYLMTAMLSQN
-745 ADKDF
+745 ADRDF
-750 FSLDKT
+750 FSLDKV
-756 TQKTLLDRI
+756 TQRTLLDRI
-765 MSMDHINSLKVFLK
+765 MSLDHINSLKAFLK
-779 EIDKYY
+779 ETDKYY
-785 KYSYDLIDMY
+785 KYCCDLIETY
-795 YKGSIGSRDPHLDN
+795 YQGAIGTRDPHLDK
-809 QLDSAKQNVDAMQNI
+809 QLADAKQNVDAIQNI

-850 EYTEWMSLNVSDLS
+850 QYTEWMSFENGDLS
-864 LLESKLSTI
+864 MLESQLSVI
-873 NIELSHCSKLLLD
+873 NIELANCSKLLLD

-893 VVLESNVST
+893 VDLNPNSST
-902 EYITYATQLLNIKQ
+902 EYIEYTNQLLNIKK

-930 ELREIDESYTTENP
+930 ELREIVESYTTEHP

-986 VYPTQI
+986 EYPTVI
-992 ATLTKDMKVA
+992 ASLQKDMKVS

-1026 THEWIDT
+1026 NREWLDT
-1033 TSELLLMKDIDYI
+1033 TYELLLMKDIDYI

-1056 LKNVPAL
+1056 IKNVPTL
-1063 SNKILMNDKKYQ
+1063 SNEILMNDKKCQ
-1075 EMSLYITECSAIPF
+1075 EMSLYITECSDIPF

-1129 VYEEISFDILQVTEY
+1129 VYEEIPFDILQVADY

-1154 CTEYIQLHKLYSDEE
+1154 CTEYIQMHKLYSDEE
-1169 LLWKDYDQWQFEFS
+1169 ALWKDYDQWQFEFS

-1196 DELDNSIKHL
+1196 DELDNSIKHH
-1206 ETVLNRSS
+1206 ESILNRSS

-1224 LQMNQKKTDYTIY
+1224 LQMNQKKTEYTLY
-1237 CSEKDRRSAEYDL
+1237 CSEKDRRSSEYAL

-1260 SQLYSYHCNIGSL
+1260 SQLSLYHCHIGSL
-1273 LFSVQSLQIN
+1273 LFTVQALQDNMTDKRKSI
-1283 LTKQSTIIIT
+1283 LI
-1293 QITNANHA
+1293 QIEDAKRAT
-1301 ILMHKKASELRSVMD
+1301 LMHKKASELRSVMD
-1316 AYPYWTA
+1316 AYPHWTA

-1351 IDLSGIKSV
+1351 VDLSGIKSV
-1360 MEVVAYLTNTFDG
+1360 MEVVSYLSDTFDG

-1398 CEDRPLRLEGEW
+1398 CEERPLRLEGEW

-1459 DQLFLDEGFT
+1459 DQLFIDEGFT

-1481 FLRRLLQMYDS
+1481 FLRSLLQMYDS

-1525 TAASAASTATS
+1525 TSTASS
-1536 ASVIVD
+1536 ASSVIVS
-1542 VVEPKKKGR
+1542 EPKKKGR

>member
-1 MKGYV
+1 
-6 YKLHNS
+6 
-12 KGYYYYGSSINP
+12 
-24 SKRHYQH
+24 
-31 YITCINGIIKSKL
+31 
-44 YERMR
+44 
-49 IDGFESFTMNIIEE
+49 
-63 VSDIMDI
+63 MD
-70 KRGIKIAEY
+70 
-79 KYIKQSLG
+79 
-87 DEFNLNTVTPFSH
+87 
-100 EYKCKYEKY
+100 
-109 VFTEQFY
+109 
-116 DSNVE
+116 
-121 SNDSNVESNDS
+121 
-132 NVESN
+132 
-137 DSNEN
+137 
-142 SVNITD
+142 
-148 REFTISNTVL
+148 
-158 SSSEEI
+158 
-164 MESIIHISDIHIRV
+164 SIIHISDIHIRV
-178 GNHDKSRYAEYL
+178 GNHDKSRYTEYL

-198 SLSNQESIKNNTSV
+198 SLSNQESIKNKTAV

-239 GLSILSSV
+239 GLSVLTYV

-269 LMSYEIPNVH
+269 LMSYDIPNVH
-279 YLDKTDVYKFHNLSF
+279 YLDKTDVYTFHNLSF

-322 SEYNIAL
+322 SEYNVAL
-329 FHGTISGCTLQTGQN
+329 FHGTISGCTLQTGQP
-344 TLNGYPIDWFQGF
+344 TLNGYPINWFQGF

-366 LQQVNRATEVE
+366 LQQINRADPIE

-387 HVKTFSYEQS
+387 HVQTFSYDKQS

-424 KDKLVHAFHVH
+424 KDKLIHAFHIH

-454 TTIQNVISQ
+454 TNVQNVISQ
-463 NWFPT
+463 NWFPN
-468 HLKISVLGDALDL
+468 HLKVSVLGNALDL
-481 KLFKDK
+481 KKCFEDK
-487 NVLFTKISED
+487 NVLFVKTSEE
-497 KKEQKSEQNDVVQI
+497 KTEQKTENKHIIEI
-511 NSMEVLIEYIQ
+511 NSLEVLIEYLQSVITKD
-522 NKVIIDKKLFTDSW
+522 NKTFPDTW
-536 KGWLKN
+536 KNWLKN
-542 PEQLIISTTGYPD
+542 PEQLLISTSGYPEQ
-555 DLSTKIN
+555 LAKKIS
-562 ERSDKIL
+562 ERSDKII
-569 KASSKYLEEFEKFT
+569 KASSKYLEDFERFT
-583 TQLLITGKMHI
+583 TQHLITGKMHI
-594 HSLQWSWILNYRDGN
+594 HNIQWNWILNYRDGN
-609 RYDFDN
+609 SYDFDAN
-615 TNNICIINAKNGSGK
+615 TKNICIINAKNGFGK
-630 SNFLEIICIALF
+630 SNLLEIICIAIF

-649 ENPNYTSSIICD
+649 ENLNYTSGLICD
-661 KKPAGT
+661 KKPPGV
-667 MANTLITFS
+667 MASTSIIFS
-676 LDNTKYILQRVMRPN
+676 LNDTKYSLQRSMRLN
-691 SNARQ
+691 TNGRS
-696 INYEKIILS
+696 INFDKIILS
-705 EVIDGEDK
+705 EVIDGEDR

-732 LETYLMTAMLSQN
+732 LEMYLMTAMLSQN
-745 ADKDF
+745 ADRDF
-750 FSLDKT
+750 FSLDKV
-756 TQKTLLDRI
+756 TQRTLLDRI
-765 MSMDHINSLKVFLK
+765 MSLDHINSLKAFLK
-779 EIDKYY
+779 ETDKYY
-785 KYSYDLIDMY
+785 KYCCDLIETY
-795 YKGSIGSRDPHLDN
+795 YQGAIGTRDPHLDK
-809 QLDSAKQNVDAMQNI
+809 QLVDAKQNVDAIQNI

-850 EYTEWMSLNVSDLS
+850 QYTEWMSFEIGDLS
-864 LLESKLSTI
+864 MLESQLSVI
-873 NIELSHCSKLLLD
+873 NIELANCSKLLLD

-893 VVLESNVST
+893 VDLNPNSST
-902 EYITYATQLLNIKQ
+902 DYVQYVNKLVNIKHN
-916 KLEQHPYYKTKSLY
+916 LEQHPYYKTKSLY
-930 ELREIDESYTTENP
+930 ELREIVECYTTEHP

-986 VYPTQI
+986 EYPTQI
-992 ATLTKDMKVA
+992 ASLQKDMKVS

-1007 MLRKQKDEHLDKRP
+1007 MIRKQKDEHLDKRP

-1026 THEWIDT
+1026 NREWLDT
-1033 TSELLLMKDIDYI
+1033 TYELLLMKDIDYI

-1056 LKNVPAL
+1056 IKNVPTL
-1063 SNKILMNDKKYQ
+1063 SNEILMNDKKCQ
-1075 EMSLYITECSAIPF
+1075 EMSLYITECSDIPF

-1129 VYEEISFDILQVTEY
+1129 VYEEIPFDILQVADY

-1154 CTEYIQLHKLYSDEE
+1154 CTEYIQMHKLYSDEE
-1169 LLWKDYDQWQFEFS
+1169 ALWKDYDQWQFEFS
-1183 AICEKHDTAEKEC
+1183 TICEKHDIAEKEC
-1196 DELDNSIKHL
+1196 DELDNSIKQL
-1206 ETVLNRSS
+1206 ESILSRSS

-1224 LQMNQKKTDYTIY
+1224 LQMNQKKSEYTLY
-1237 CSEKDRRSAEYDL
+1237 CSEKDRRSSEYAL

-1260 SQLYSYHCNIGSL
+1260 SQLSLYHCHIGSL
-1273 LFSVQSLQIN
+1273 LFTIQALQDNMTDKRKSI
-1283 LTKQSTIIIT
+1283 LI
-1293 QITNANHA
+1293 QIEDAKRAT
-1301 ILMHKKASELRSVMD
+1301 LMHKKASELRSVMD
-1316 AYPYWTA
+1316 AYPHWTA

-1351 IDLSGIKSV
+1351 VDLSGIKSV
-1360 MEVVAYLTNTFDG
+1360 MEVVSYLSDTFDG
-1373 YREWLYKEHISP
+1373 YREWLYKSHIAP

-1398 CEDRPLRLEGEW
+1398 CEERPLRLEGEW

-1481 FLRRLLQMYDS
+1481 FLRSLLQMYDS

-1525 TAASAASTATS
+1525 TSTSTSIAS
-1536 ASVIVD
+1536 SVIVS
-1542 VVEPKKKGR
+1542 EPKKKGR

>member
-1 MKGYV
+1 
-6 YKLHNS
+6 
-12 KGYYYYGSSINP
+12 
-24 SKRHYQH
+24 
-31 YITCINGIIKSKL
+31 
-44 YERMR
+44 
-49 IDGFESFTMNIIEE
+49 
-63 VSDIMDI
+63 MD
-70 KRGIKIAEY
+70 
-79 KYIKQSLG
+79 
-87 DEFNLNTVTPFSH
+87 
-100 EYKCKYEKY
+100 
-109 VFTEQFY
+109 
-116 DSNVE
+116 
-121 SNDSNVESNDS
+121 
-132 NVESN
+132 
-137 DSNEN
+137 
-142 SVNITD
+142 
-148 REFTISNTVL
+148 
-158 SSSEEI
+158 
-164 MESIIHISDIHIRV
+164 SIIHISDIHIRV
-178 GNHDKSRYAEYL
+178 GNHDKSRYTEYL

-198 SLSNQESIKNNTSV
+198 SLSNQESIKNKTAV

-239 GLSILSSV
+239 GLSVLTSV

-269 LMSYEIPNVH
+269 LMSYDIPNVH
-279 YLDKTDVYKFHNLSF
+279 YLDKTDVYTFHNLSF

-322 SEYNIAL
+322 SEYNVAL
-329 FHGTISGCTLQTGQN
+329 FHGTISGCTLQTGQP
-344 TLNGYPIDWFQGF
+344 TLNGYPINWFQGF

-366 LQQVNRATEVE
+366 LQQINRADPIE

-387 HVKTFSYEQS
+387 HIKTFSYDKQS

-424 KDKLVHAFHVH
+424 KDKLIHAFHIH
-435 NPYGFVKMKNEEI
+435 NPYGFVKMKNDEI

-454 TTIQNVISQ
+454 TNVQNVISQ
-463 NWFPT
+463 NWFPN
-468 HLKISVLGDALDL
+468 HLKVSVLGNALDL
-481 KLFKDK
+481 KKCFEDK
-487 NVLFTKISED
+487 NVLFVKTSEE
-497 KKEQKSEQNDVVQI
+497 KTEQKTENKHIIEI
-511 NSMEVLIEYIQ
+511 NSLEVLIEYLQSVITKD
-522 NKVIIDKKLFTDSW
+522 NKTFPDTW
-536 KGWLKN
+536 KNWLKN
-542 PEQLIISTTGYPD
+542 PEQLLISTSGYPEQ
-555 DLSTKIN
+555 LAKKIS
-562 ERSDKIL
+562 ERSDKII
-569 KASSKYLEEFEKFT
+569 KASSKYLEDFERFT
-583 TQLLITGKMHI
+583 TQHLITGKMHI
-594 HSLQWSWILNYRDGN
+594 HNIQWNWILNYRDGN
-609 RYDFDN
+609 SYDFDTN
-615 TNNICIINAKNGSGK
+615 TKNICIINAKNGYGK
-630 SNFLEIICIALF
+630 SNLLEIICIALF

-649 ENPNYTSSIICD
+649 ENINYTSGLICD
-661 KKPAGT
+661 KKPPGI
-667 MANTLITFS
+667 MASTSIIFS
-676 LDNTKYILQRVMRPN
+676 LNDTKYSLQRSMRLN
-691 SNARQ
+691 TNGRS
-696 INYEKIILS
+696 INFDKIILS
-705 EVIDGEDK
+705 EVIDGEDRV
-713 IIHQQKGAVHPW
+713 IHQQKGAVHPW

-732 LETYLMTAMLSQN
+732 LEMYLMTAMLSQN
-745 ADKDF
+745 ADRDF
-750 FSLDKT
+750 FSLDKV
-756 TQKTLLDRI
+756 TQRTLLDRI
-765 MSMDHINSLKVFLK
+765 MSLDHINSLKAFLK
-779 EIDKYY
+779 ETDKYY
-785 KYSYDLIDMY
+785 KYCCDLIETY
-795 YKGSIGSRDPHLDN
+795 YQGAIGTRDPHLDK
-809 QLDSAKQNVDAMQNI
+809 QLADAKQNVDAIQNI

-850 EYTEWMSLNVSDLS
+850 QYTEWMSFEIGDLS
-864 LLESKLSTI
+864 MLESQLSVI
-873 NIELSHCSKLLLD
+873 NIELANCSKLLLD

-893 VVLESNVST
+893 VDLNPNSST
-902 EYITYATQLLNIKQ
+902 EYIEYTNQLLNIKK

-930 ELREIDESYTTENP
+930 ELREIVECYTTEHP

-986 VYPTQI
+986 EYPTVI
-992 ATLTKDMKVA
+992 ASLQKDMKVS

-1026 THEWIDT
+1026 NREWLDT
-1033 TSELLLMKDIDYI
+1033 TYELLLMKDIDYI

-1056 LKNVPAL
+1056 IKNVPTL
-1063 SNKILMNDKKYQ
+1063 SNEILMNDKKCQ
-1075 EMSLYITECSAIPF
+1075 EMSLYITECSDIPF

-1129 VYEEISFDILQVTEY
+1129 VYEEIPFDILQVADY

-1154 CTEYIQLHKLYSDEE
+1154 CTEYIQMHKLYSDEE
-1169 LLWKDYDQWQFEFS
+1169 ALWKDYDQWQFEFS
-1183 AICEKHDTAEKEC
+1183 TICEKHDTAEKEC

-1206 ETVLNRSS
+1206 ESILNRSS

-1224 LQMNQKKTDYTIY
+1224 LQMNQKKTEYTLY
-1237 CSEKDRRSAEYDL
+1237 CSEKDRRSSEYAL

-1260 SQLYSYHCNIGSL
+1260 SQLSLYHCHIGSL
-1273 LFSVQSLQIN
+1273 LFTVQALQDNMTDKRKSI
-1283 LTKQSTIIIT
+1283 LI
-1293 QITNANHA
+1293 QIEDAKRAT
-1301 ILMHKKASELRSVMD
+1301 LMHKKASELRSVMD
-1316 AYPYWTA
+1316 AYPHWTA

-1351 IDLSGIKSV
+1351 VDLSGIKSV
-1360 MEVVAYLTNTFDG
+1360 MEVVSYLSDTFDG

-1398 CEDRPLRLEGEW
+1398 CEERPLRLEGEW

-1417 SWFVRDG
+1417 SWFVCDG

-1459 DQLFLDEGFT
+1459 DQLFIDEGFT

-1481 FLRRLLQMYDS
+1481 FLRSLLQMYDS

-1525 TAASAASTATS
+1525 TSTASAST
-1536 ASVIVD
+1536 SVIVAT
-1542 VVEPKKKGR
+1542 EPKKKGR

>member
-1 MKGYV
+1 
-6 YKLHNS
+6 
-12 KGYYYYGSSINP
+12 
-24 SKRHYQH
+24 
-31 YITCINGIIKSKL
+31 
-44 YERMR
+44 
-49 IDGFESFTMNIIEE
+49 
-63 VSDIMDI
+63 MD
-70 KRGIKIAEY
+70 
-79 KYIKQSLG
+79 
-87 DEFNLNTVTPFSH
+87 
-100 EYKCKYEKY
+100 
-109 VFTEQFY
+109 
-116 DSNVE
+116 
-121 SNDSNVESNDS
+121 
-132 NVESN
+132 
-137 DSNEN
+137 
-142 SVNITD
+142 
-148 REFTISNTVL
+148 
-158 SSSEEI
+158 
-164 MESIIHISDIHIRV
+164 SIIHISDIHIRV
-178 GNHDKSRYAEYL
+178 GNHDKSRYTEYL

-198 SLSNQESIKNNTSV
+198 SLSNQESIKNKTAV

-239 GLSILSSV
+239 GLSVLTSV

-269 LMSYEIPNVH
+269 LMSYDIPNVH
-279 YLDKTDVYKFHNLSF
+279 YLDKTDVYTFHNLSF

-322 SEYNIAL
+322 SEYNVAL
-329 FHGTISGCTLQTGQN
+329 FHGTISGCTLQTGQP
-344 TLNGYPIDWFQGF
+344 TLNGYPINWFQGF

-366 LQQVNRATEVE
+366 LQQINRADPIE

-387 HVKTFSYEQS
+387 HIKTFSYDKQS

-424 KDKLVHAFHVH
+424 KDKLIHAFHIH

-454 TTIQNVISQ
+454 TNVQNVISQ
-463 NWFPT
+463 NWFPN
-468 HLKISVLGDALDL
+468 HLKVSVLGNALDL
-481 KLFKDK
+481 KKCFEDK
-487 NVLFTKISED
+487 NVLFVKTSEE
-497 KKEQKSEQNDVVQI
+497 KTEQKTENKHIIEI
-511 NSMEVLIEYIQ
+511 NSLEVLIEYLQSVITKD
-522 NKVIIDKKLFTDSW
+522 NKTFPDTW
-536 KGWLKN
+536 KNWLKN
-542 PEQLIISTTGYPD
+542 PEQLLISTSGYPEQ
-555 DLSTKIN
+555 LAKKIS
-562 ERSDKIL
+562 ERSDKII
-569 KASSKYLEEFEKFT
+569 KASSKYLEDFERFT
-583 TQLLITGKMHI
+583 TQHLITGKMHI
-594 HSLQWSWILNYRDGN
+594 HNIQWNWILNYRDGN
-609 RYDFDN
+609 SYDFDTN
-615 TNNICIINAKNGSGK
+615 TKNICIINAKNGYGK
-630 SNFLEIICIALF
+630 SNLLEIICIAIF

-649 ENPNYTSSIICD
+649 ENLNYTSGLICD
-661 KKPAGT
+661 KKPPGV
-667 MANTLITFS
+667 MASTSIIFS
-676 LDNTKYILQRVMRPN
+676 LNDTKYSLQRSMRLN
-691 SNARQ
+691 TNGRS
-696 INYEKIILS
+696 INFDKIILS
-705 EVIDGEDK
+705 EVIDGEDR

-732 LETYLMTAMLSQN
+732 LEMYLMTAMLSQN
-745 ADKDF
+745 ADRDF
-750 FSLDKT
+750 FSLDKV
-756 TQKTLLDRI
+756 TQRTLLDRI
-765 MSMDHINSLKVFLK
+765 MSLDHINSLKAFLK
-779 EIDKYY
+779 ETDKYY
-785 KYSYDLIDMY
+785 KYCCDLIETY
-795 YKGSIGSRDPHLDN
+795 YQGAIGTRDPHLDK
-809 QLDSAKQNVDAMQNI
+809 QLADAIQNVDAIQNI

-850 EYTEWMSLNVSDLS
+850 QYTEWMSFEIGDLS
-864 LLESKLSTI
+864 MLESQLSVI
-873 NIELSHCSKLLLD
+873 NIELVNCSKLLLD

-893 VVLESNVST
+893 VDLNPNSST
-902 EYITYATQLLNIKQ
+902 EYIEYTTQLLNIKK

-930 ELREIDESYTTENP
+930 ELREIVECYTTEHP

-986 VYPTQI
+986 EYPTVI
-992 ATLTKDMKVA
+992 ASLQKDMKVS

-1026 THEWIDT
+1026 NREWLDT
-1033 TSELLLMKDIDYI
+1033 TYELLLMKDIDYI

-1056 LKNVPAL
+1056 IKNVPTL
-1063 SNKILMNDKKYQ
+1063 SNEILMNDKKCQ
-1075 EMSLYITECSAIPF
+1075 EISLYITECSDIPF
-1089 NAKCK
+1089 NTKCK

-1129 VYEEISFDILQVTEY
+1129 VYEEIPFDILQVADY

-1154 CTEYIQLHKLYSDEE
+1154 CTEYIQMHKLYSDEDA
-1169 LLWKDYDQWQFEFS
+1169 LWKDYDQWQFEFS

-1196 DELDNSIKHL
+1196 DELDNSIKHH
-1206 ETVLNRSS
+1206 ESILNRSS
-1214 YEKKDFEQKL
+1214 YEKKDFELKL
-1224 LQMNQKKTDYTIY
+1224 LQMNQKKTEYTLY
-1237 CSEKDRRSAEYDL
+1237 CSEKDRRSSEYAL

-1260 SQLYSYHCNIGSL
+1260 SQLSSYHCHIGSL
-1273 LFSVQSLQIN
+1273 LFTVQALQDTMTDKRKSI
-1283 LTKQSTIIIT
+1283 LI
-1293 QITNANHA
+1293 QIEDAKRAT
-1301 ILMHKKASELRSVMD
+1301 LMHKKASELRSVMD
-1316 AYPYWTA
+1316 AYPHWTA

-1351 IDLSGIKSV
+1351 VDLSGIKSV
-1360 MEVVAYLTNTFDG
+1360 MEVVAYLSDTFDG

-1398 CEDRPLRLEGEW
+1398 CEERPLRLEGEW

-1481 FLRRLLQMYDS
+1481 FLRSLLQMYDS

-1525 TAASAASTATS
+1525 TSTASTASS
-1536 ASVIVD
+1536 ASSVIVS
-1542 VVEPKKKGR
+1542 EPKKKGR

>member
-1 MKGYV
+1 
-6 YKLHNS
+6 
-12 KGYYYYGSSINP
+12 
-24 SKRHYQH
+24 
-31 YITCINGIIKSKL
+31 
-44 YERMR
+44 
-49 IDGFESFTMNIIEE
+49 
-63 VSDIMDI
+63 MD
-70 KRGIKIAEY
+70 
-79 KYIKQSLG
+79 
-87 DEFNLNTVTPFSH
+87 
-100 EYKCKYEKY
+100 
-109 VFTEQFY
+109 
-116 DSNVE
+116 
-121 SNDSNVESNDS
+121 
-132 NVESN
+132 
-137 DSNEN
+137 
-142 SVNITD
+142 
-148 REFTISNTVL
+148 
-158 SSSEEI
+158 
-164 MESIIHISDIHIRV
+164 SIIHISDIHIRV
-178 GNHDKSRYAEYL
+178 GNHDKSRYTEYL

-198 SLSNQESIKNNTSV
+198 SLSNQESIKNKTAV

-239 GLSILSSV
+239 GLSVLTSV

-269 LMSYEIPNVH
+269 LMSYDIPNVH
-279 YLDKTDVYKFHNLSF
+279 YLDKTDVYTFHNLSF

-322 SEYNIAL
+322 SEYNVAL
-329 FHGTISGCTLQTGQN
+329 FHGTISGCTLQTGQP
-344 TLNGYPIDWFQGF
+344 TLNGYPINWFQGF

-366 LQQVNRATEVE
+366 LQQINRADPIE

-387 HVKTFSYEQS
+387 HIKTFSYDKQS

-424 KDKLVHAFHVH
+424 KDKLIHAFHIH
-435 NPYGFVKMKNEEI
+435 NPYGFVKMKNDEI

-454 TTIQNVISQ
+454 TNVQNVISQ
-463 NWFPT
+463 NWFPN
-468 HLKISVLGDALDL
+468 HLKVSVLGNALDL
-481 KLFKDK
+481 KKCFEDK
-487 NVLFTKISED
+487 NVLFVKTSEE
-497 KKEQKSEQNDVVQI
+497 KTEQKTENKHIIEI
-511 NSMEVLIEYIQ
+511 NSLEVLIEYLQSVITKD
-522 NKVIIDKKLFTDSW
+522 NKTFPDTW
-536 KGWLKN
+536 KNWLKN
-542 PEQLIISTTGYPD
+542 PEQLLISTSGYPEQ
-555 DLSTKIN
+555 LAKKIS
-562 ERSDKIL
+562 ERSDKII
-569 KASSKYLEEFEKFT
+569 KASSKYLEDFERFT
-583 TQLLITGKMHI
+583 TQHLITGKMHI
-594 HSLQWSWILNYRDGN
+594 HNIQWNWILNYRDGN
-609 RYDFDN
+609 SYDFDTN
-615 TNNICIINAKNGSGK
+615 TKNICIINAKNGYGK
-630 SNFLEIICIALF
+630 SNLLEIICIALF

-649 ENPNYTSSIICD
+649 ENINYTSGLICD
-661 KKPAGT
+661 KKPPGI
-667 MANTLITFS
+667 MASTSIIFS
-676 LDNTKYILQRVMRPN
+676 LNDTKYSLQRSMRLN
-691 SNARQ
+691 TNGRS
-696 INYEKIILS
+696 INFDKIILS
-705 EVIDGEDK
+705 EVIDGEDRV
-713 IIHQQKGAVHPW
+713 IHQQKGAVHPW

-732 LETYLMTAMLSQN
+732 LEMYLMTAMLSQN
-745 ADKDF
+745 ADRDF
-750 FSLDKT
+750 FSLDKV
-756 TQKTLLDRI
+756 TQRTLLDRI
-765 MSMDHINSLKVFLK
+765 MSLDHINSLKAFLK
-779 EIDKYY
+779 ETDKYY
-785 KYSYDLIDMY
+785 KYCCDLIETY
-795 YKGSIGSRDPHLDN
+795 YQGAIGTRDPHLDK
-809 QLDSAKQNVDAMQNI
+809 QLADAKQNVDAIQNI

-850 EYTEWMSLNVSDLS
+850 QYTEWMSFENGDLS
-864 LLESKLSTI
+864 MLESHLSVI
-873 NIELSHCSKLLLD
+873 NIELANCSKLLLD

-893 VVLESNVST
+893 VDLNPNSST
-902 EYITYATQLLNIKQ
+902 EYIEYTNQLLNIKK

-930 ELREIDESYTTENP
+930 ELREIVECYTTEHP

-986 VYPTQI
+986 EYPTVI
-992 ATLTKDMKVA
+992 ASLQKDMKVS

-1026 THEWIDT
+1026 NREWLDT
-1033 TSELLLMKDIDYI
+1033 TYELLLMKDIDYI

-1056 LKNVPAL
+1056 IKNVPTL
-1063 SNKILMNDKKYQ
+1063 SNEILMNDKKCQ
-1075 EMSLYITECSAIPF
+1075 EMSLYITECSDIPF

-1129 VYEEISFDILQVTEY
+1129 VYEEIPFDILQVADY

-1154 CTEYIQLHKLYSDEE
+1154 CTEYIQMHKLYSDEDA
-1169 LLWKDYDQWQFEFS
+1169 LWKDYDQWQFEFS

-1196 DELDNSIKHL
+1196 DELDNSIKHH
-1206 ETVLNRSS
+1206 ESILNRSS

-1224 LQMNQKKTDYTIY
+1224 LQMNQKKTEYTLY
-1237 CSEKDRRSAEYDL
+1237 CSEKDRRSSEYAL

-1260 SQLYSYHCNIGSL
+1260 SQLSLYHCHIGSL
-1273 LFSVQSLQIN
+1273 LFTVQALQDNMTDKRKSI
-1283 LTKQSTIIIT
+1283 LI
-1293 QITNANHA
+1293 QIEDAKRAT
-1301 ILMHKKASELRSVMD
+1301 LMHKKASELRSVMD
-1316 AYPYWTA
+1316 AYPHWTA

-1351 IDLSGIKSV
+1351 VDLSGIKSV
-1360 MEVVAYLTNTFDG
+1360 MEVVSYLSDTFDG

-1398 CEDRPLRLEGEW
+1398 CEERPLRLEGEW

-1459 DQLFLDEGFT
+1459 DQLFIDEGFT

-1481 FLRRLLQMYDS
+1481 FLRSLLQMYDS

-1525 TAASAASTATS
+1525 TATASSTAS
-1536 ASVIVD
+1536 SVIVS
-1542 VVEPKKKGR
+1542 EPKKKGR

>member
-1 MKGYV
+1 
-6 YKLHNS
+6 
-12 KGYYYYGSSINP
+12 
-24 SKRHYQH
+24 
-31 YITCINGIIKSKL
+31 
-44 YERMR
+44 
-49 IDGFESFTMNIIEE
+49 
-63 VSDIMDI
+63 MD
-70 KRGIKIAEY
+70 
-79 KYIKQSLG
+79 
-87 DEFNLNTVTPFSH
+87 
-100 EYKCKYEKY
+100 
-109 VFTEQFY
+109 
-116 DSNVE
+116 
-121 SNDSNVESNDS
+121 
-132 NVESN
+132 
-137 DSNEN
+137 
-142 SVNITD
+142 
-148 REFTISNTVL
+148 
-158 SSSEEI
+158 
-164 MESIIHISDIHIRV
+164 SIIHISDIHIRV
-178 GNHDKSRYAEYL
+178 GNHDKSRYTEYL

-198 SLSNQESIKNNTSV
+198 SLSNQESIKNKTAV

-239 GLSILSSV
+239 GLSVLTSV

-269 LMSYEIPNVH
+269 LMSYDIPNVH
-279 YLDKTDVYKFHNLSF
+279 YLDKTDVYTFHNLSF

-322 SEYNIAL
+322 SEYNVAL
-329 FHGTISGCTLQTGQN
+329 FHGTISGCTLQTGQP
-344 TLNGYPIDWFQGF
+344 TLNGYPINWFQGF

-366 LQQVNRATEVE
+366 LQQINRADPIE

-387 HVKTFSYEQS
+387 HIKTFSYDKQS

-424 KDKLVHAFHVH
+424 KDKLIHAFHIH
-435 NPYGFVKMKNEEI
+435 NPYGFVKMKNDEI

-454 TTIQNVISQ
+454 TNVQNVISQ
-463 NWFPT
+463 NWFPN
-468 HLKISVLGDALDL
+468 HLKVSVLGNALDL
-481 KLFKDK
+481 KKCFEDK
-487 NVLFTKISED
+487 NVLFVKTSEE
-497 KKEQKSEQNDVVQI
+497 KTEQKTENKHIIEI
-511 NSMEVLIEYIQ
+511 NSLEVLIEYLQSVITKD
-522 NKVIIDKKLFTDSW
+522 NKTFPDTW
-536 KGWLKN
+536 KNWLKN
-542 PEQLIISTTGYPD
+542 PEQLLISTSGYPEQ
-555 DLSTKIN
+555 LAKKIS
-562 ERSDKIL
+562 ERSDKII
-569 KASSKYLEEFEKFT
+569 KASSKYLEDFERFT
-583 TQLLITGKMHI
+583 TQHLITGKMHI
-594 HSLQWSWILNYRDGN
+594 HNIQWNWILNYRDGN
-609 RYDFDN
+609 SYDFDTN
-615 TNNICIINAKNGSGK
+615 TKNICIINAKNGYGK
-630 SNFLEIICIALF
+630 SNLLEIICIALF

-649 ENPNYTSSIICD
+649 ENLNYTSGLICD
-661 KKPAGT
+661 KKPPGV
-667 MANTLITFS
+667 MASTSIIFS
-676 LDNTKYILQRVMRPN
+676 LNDTKYSLQRSMRLN
-691 SNARQ
+691 TNGRS
-696 INYEKIILS
+696 INFDKIILS
-705 EVIDGEDK
+705 EVIDGEDRV
-713 IIHQQKGAVHPW
+713 IHQQKGAVHPW

-732 LETYLMTAMLSQN
+732 LEMYLMTAMLSQN
-745 ADKDF
+745 ADRDF
-750 FSLDKT
+750 FSLDKV
-756 TQKTLLDRI
+756 TQRTLLDRI
-765 MSMDHINSLKVFLK
+765 MSLDHINSLKAFLK
-779 EIDKYY
+779 ETDKYY
-785 KYSYDLIDMY
+785 KYCCDLIETY
-795 YKGSIGSRDPHLDN
+795 YQGAIGTRDPHLDK
-809 QLDSAKQNVDAMQNI
+809 QLADAKQNVDAIQNI

-850 EYTEWMSLNVSDLS
+850 QYTEWMSFEIGDLS
-864 LLESKLSTI
+864 MLESQLSVI
-873 NIELSHCSKLLLD
+873 NIELANCSKILLD
-886 YHSFSDI
+886 YHTFSDI
-893 VVLESNVST
+893 VDLNPNSST
-902 EYITYATQLLNIKQ
+902 EYIEYTTQLLNIKK

-930 ELREIDESYTTENP
+930 ELREIVESYTTEHP

-986 VYPTQI
+986 EYPTQI
-992 ATLTKDMKVA
+992 ASLQKDMKVS

-1026 THEWIDT
+1026 NREWLDT
-1033 TSELLLMKDIDYI
+1033 TYELLLMKDIDYI

-1056 LKNVPAL
+1056 IKNVPTL
-1063 SNKILMNDKKYQ
+1063 SNEILMNDKKCQ
-1075 EMSLYITECSAIPF
+1075 EMSLYITECSDIPF

-1129 VYEEISFDILQVTEY
+1129 VYEEIPFDILQVADY

-1154 CTEYIQLHKLYSDEE
+1154 CTEYIQMHKLYSDEE
-1169 LLWKDYDQWQFEFS
+1169 ALWKDYDQWQFEFS
-1183 AICEKHDTAEKEC
+1183 TICEKHDTAEKEC

-1206 ETVLNRSS
+1206 ESILNRSS

-1224 LQMNQKKTDYTIY
+1224 LQMNQKKTEYTLY
-1237 CSEKDRRSAEYDL
+1237 CSEKDRRSSEYAL

-1260 SQLYSYHCNIGSL
+1260 SQLSLYHCHIGSL
-1273 LFSVQSLQIN
+1273 LFTVQALQDNMTDKRKSI
-1283 LTKQSTIIIT
+1283 LI
-1293 QITNANHA
+1293 QIEDAKRAT
-1301 ILMHKKASELRSVMD
+1301 LMHKKASELRSVMD
-1316 AYPYWTA
+1316 AYPHWTA

-1351 IDLSGIKSV
+1351 VDLSGIKSV
-1360 MEVVAYLTNTFDG
+1360 MEVVSYLSDTFDG

-1398 CEDRPLRLEGEW
+1398 CEERPLRLEGEW

-1459 DQLFLDEGFT
+1459 DQLFIDEGFT

-1481 FLRRLLQMYDS
+1481 FLRSLLQMYDS

-1525 TAASAASTATS
+1525 TSTASS
-1536 ASVIVD
+1536 ASSVIVS
-1542 VVEPKKKGR
+1542 EPKKKGR

>member
-1 MKGYV
+1 
-6 YKLHNS
+6 
-12 KGYYYYGSSINP
+12 
-24 SKRHYQH
+24 
-31 YITCINGIIKSKL
+31 
-44 YERMR
+44 
-49 IDGFESFTMNIIEE
+49 
-63 VSDIMDI
+63 MD
-70 KRGIKIAEY
+70 
-79 KYIKQSLG
+79 
-87 DEFNLNTVTPFSH
+87 
-100 EYKCKYEKY
+100 
-109 VFTEQFY
+109 
-116 DSNVE
+116 
-121 SNDSNVESNDS
+121 
-132 NVESN
+132 
-137 DSNEN
+137 
-142 SVNITD
+142 
-148 REFTISNTVL
+148 
-158 SSSEEI
+158 
-164 MESIIHISDIHIRV
+164 SIIHISDIHIRV
-178 GNHDKSRYAEYL
+178 GNHDKSRYTEYL

-198 SLSNQESIKNNTSV
+198 SLSNQESIKNKTAV

-239 GLSILSSV
+239 GLSVLSSV

-260 PNERDMISA
+260 PNERDMLSA
-269 LMSYEIPNVH
+269 LMSYDIPNVH
-279 YLDKTDVYKFHNLSF
+279 YLDKTDVYTFHNLSF

-322 SEYNIAL
+322 SEYNVAL
-329 FHGTISGCTLQTGQN
+329 FHGTISGCTLQTGQP
-344 TLNGYPIDWFQGF
+344 TLNGYPINWFQGF

-366 LQQVNRATEVE
+366 LQQVNRATEIE

-387 HVKTFSYEQS
+387 HIKTFSYDKQS

-417 GYLLWSL
+417 GYLLWNL
-424 KDKLVHAFHVH
+424 KDKLIHAFHIH

-454 TTIQNVISQ
+454 TNVQNVISQ
-463 NWFPT
+463 NWFPN
-468 HLKISVLGDALDL
+468 HLKVSVLGNALDL
-481 KLFKDK
+481 KKCFEDK
-487 NVLFTKISED
+487 NVLFVKTSEE
-497 KKEQKSEQNDVVQI
+497 KTEQKTENKHIIEI
-511 NSMEVLIEYIQ
+511 NSLEVLIEYLQSVITKD
-522 NKVIIDKKLFTDSW
+522 NKTFPDTW
-536 KGWLKN
+536 KNWLKN
-542 PEQLIISTTGYPD
+542 PEQLLISTSGYPEQ
-555 DLSTKIN
+555 LAKKIS
-562 ERSDKIL
+562 ERSDKII
-569 KASSKYLEEFEKFT
+569 KASSKYLEDFERFT
-583 TQLLITGKMHI
+583 TQHLITGKMHI
-594 HSLQWSWILNYRDGN
+594 HNIQWNWILNYRDGN
-609 RYDFDN
+609 SYDFDAN
-615 TNNICIINAKNGSGK
+615 TKNICIINAKNGYGK
-630 SNFLEIICIALF
+630 SNLLEIICIALF

-649 ENPNYTSSIICD
+649 ENLNYTSGLICD
-661 KKPAGT
+661 KKPPGV
-667 MANTLITFS
+667 MASTSIIFS
-676 LDNTKYILQRVMRPN
+676 LNDTKYSLQRSMRLN
-691 SNARQ
+691 TNGRS
-696 INYEKIILS
+696 INFDKIILS
-705 EVIDGEDK
+705 EVIDGEDRV
-713 IIHQQKGAVHPW
+713 IHQQKGAVHPW

-732 LETYLMTAMLSQN
+732 LEMYLMTAMLSQN
-745 ADKDF
+745 ADRDF
-750 FSLDKT
+750 FSLDKV
-756 TQKTLLDRI
+756 TQRTLLDRI
-765 MSMDHINSLKVFLK
+765 MSLDHINSLKAFLK
-779 EIDKYY
+779 ETDKYY
-785 KYSYDLIDMY
+785 KYCCDLIETY
-795 YKGSIGSRDPHLDN
+795 YQGAIGMRDPHLDK
-809 QLDSAKQNVDAMQNI
+809 QLADAIQNVDAIQNI

-850 EYTEWMSLNVSDLS
+850 QYTEWMSFQNGDLS
-864 LLESKLSTI
+864 MLESQLSTI
-873 NIELSHCSKLLLD
+873 NNELSNCSKLLLD

-893 VVLESNVST
+893 VDLNPNSST
-902 EYITYATQLLNIKQ
+902 EYIDYVNKLVNIKHN
-916 KLEQHPYYKTKSLY
+916 LEQHPYYKTKSLY
-930 ELREIDESYTTENP
+930 ELREIVESYTTEHP

-986 VYPTQI
+986 EYPTQI
-992 ATLTKDMKVA
+992 ASLQKDMKVS

-1026 THEWIDT
+1026 NREWLDT
-1033 TSELLLMKDIDYI
+1033 TYELLLMKDIDYI

-1056 LKNVPAL
+1056 IKNVPTL
-1063 SNKILMNDKKYQ
+1063 SNEILMNDKKCQ
-1075 EMSLYITECSAIPF
+1075 EMSLYITECSDIPF

-1129 VYEEISFDILQVTEY
+1129 VYEEILFDILQVADY

-1154 CTEYIQLHKLYSDEE
+1154 CTEYIQMHKLYSDEE
-1169 LLWKDYDQWQFEFS
+1169 ALWKDYDQWQFEFS

-1196 DELDNSIKHL
+1196 DELDNSIKQL
-1206 ETVLNRSS
+1206 ESILNRSS

-1224 LQMNQKKTDYTIY
+1224 LQMNQKKSEYTLY
-1237 CSEKDRRSAEYDL
+1237 CSEKDRRSSEYAL

-1260 SQLYSYHCNIGSL
+1260 SQLSLYHCHIGSL
-1273 LFSVQSLQIN
+1273 LFTVQALQDNMTDKRKSI
-1283 LTKQSTIIIT
+1283 LI
-1293 QITNANHA
+1293 QIEDAKRAT
-1301 ILMHKKASELRSVMD
+1301 LMHKKASELRSVMD
-1316 AYPYWTA
+1316 AYPHWTA

-1351 IDLSGIKSV
+1351 VDLSIIKSV
-1360 MEVVAYLTNTFDG
+1360 MEVVSYLSDTFDG

-1398 CEDRPLRLEGEW
+1398 CEERPLRLEGEW

-1459 DQLFLDEGFT
+1459 DQLFIDEGFT

-1481 FLRRLLQMYDS
+1481 FLRSLLQMYDS

-1525 TAASAASTATS
+1525 TSTASSAASS
-1536 ASVIVD
+1536 VAS
-1542 VVEPKKKGR
+1542 EPKKKGR
-1551 PTKKVSVTKSD
+1551 PSKKVSVTKSD

>member
-1 MKGYV
+1 
-6 YKLHNS
+6 
-12 KGYYYYGSSINP
+12 
-24 SKRHYQH
+24 
-31 YITCINGIIKSKL
+31 
-44 YERMR
+44 
-49 IDGFESFTMNIIEE
+49 
-63 VSDIMDI
+63 MD
-70 KRGIKIAEY
+70 
-79 KYIKQSLG
+79 
-87 DEFNLNTVTPFSH
+87 
-100 EYKCKYEKY
+100 
-109 VFTEQFY
+109 
-116 DSNVE
+116 
-121 SNDSNVESNDS
+121 
-132 NVESN
+132 
-137 DSNEN
+137 
-142 SVNITD
+142 
-148 REFTISNTVL
+148 
-158 SSSEEI
+158 
-164 MESIIHISDIHIRV
+164 SIIHISDIHIRV
-178 GNHDKSRYAEYL
+178 GNHDKSRYTEYL

-198 SLSNQESIKNNTSV
+198 SLSNQESIKNKTAV

-239 GLSILSSV
+239 GLSVLTSV

-269 LMSYEIPNVH
+269 LMSYDIPNVH
-279 YLDKTDVYKFHNLSF
+279 YLDKTDVYTFHNLSF

-322 SEYNIAL
+322 SEYNVAL
-329 FHGTISGCTLQTGQN
+329 FHGTISGCTLQTGQP
-344 TLNGYPIDWFQGF
+344 TLNGYPINWFQGF

-366 LQQVNRATEVE
+366 LQQINRADPIE

-387 HVKTFSYEQS
+387 HIKTFSYDKQS

-424 KDKLVHAFHVH
+424 KDKLIHAFHIH
-435 NPYGFVKMKNEEI
+435 NPYGFVKMKNDEI

-454 TTIQNVISQ
+454 TNVQNVISQ
-463 NWFPT
+463 NWFPN
-468 HLKISVLGDALDL
+468 HLKVSVLGNALDL
-481 KLFKDK
+481 KKCFEDK
-487 NVLFTKISED
+487 NVLFVKTSEE
-497 KKEQKSEQNDVVQI
+497 KTEQKTENKHIIEI
-511 NSMEVLIEYIQ
+511 NSLEVLIEYLQSVITKD
-522 NKVIIDKKLFTDSW
+522 NKTFPDTW
-536 KGWLKN
+536 KNWLKN
-542 PEQLIISTTGYPD
+542 PEQLLISTSGYPEQ
-555 DLSTKIN
+555 LAKKIS
-562 ERSDKIL
+562 ERSDKII
-569 KASSKYLEEFEKFT
+569 KASSKYLEDFERFT
-583 TQLLITGKMHI
+583 TQHLITGKMHI
-594 HSLQWSWILNYRDGN
+594 HNIQWNWILNYRDGN
-609 RYDFDN
+609 SYDFDTN
-615 TNNICIINAKNGSGK
+615 TKNICIINAKNGYGK
-630 SNFLEIICIALF
+630 SNLLEIICIALF

-649 ENPNYTSSIICD
+649 ENINYTSGLICD
-661 KKPAGT
+661 KKPPGI
-667 MANTLITFS
+667 MASTSIIFS
-676 LDNTKYILQRVMRPN
+676 LNDTKYSLQRSMRLN
-691 SNARQ
+691 TNGRS
-696 INYEKIILS
+696 INFDKIILS
-705 EVIDGEDK
+705 EVIDGEDR

-732 LETYLMTAMLSQN
+732 LEMYLMTAMLSQN
-745 ADKDF
+745 ADRDF
-750 FSLDKT
+750 FSLDKV
-756 TQKTLLDRI
+756 TQRTLLDRI
-765 MSMDHINSLKVFLK
+765 MSLDHINSLKAFLK
-779 EIDKYY
+779 ETDKYY
-785 KYSYDLIDMY
+785 KYCCDLIETY
-795 YKGSIGSRDPHLDN
+795 YQGAIGTRDPHLDK
-809 QLDSAKQNVDAMQNI
+809 QLADAKQNVDAIQNI

-850 EYTEWMSLNVSDLS
+850 QYTEWMSFENGDLS
-864 LLESKLSTI
+864 MLESHLSVI
-873 NIELSHCSKLLLD
+873 NIELANCSKLLLD

-893 VVLESNVST
+893 VDLNPNSST
-902 EYITYATQLLNIKQ
+902 EYIEYTTQLLNIKK

-930 ELREIDESYTTENP
+930 ELREIVESYTTEHP

-986 VYPTQI
+986 EYPTVI
-992 ATLTKDMKVA
+992 ASLQKDMKVS

-1026 THEWIDT
+1026 NREWLDT
-1033 TSELLLMKDIDYI
+1033 TYELLLMKDIDYI

-1056 LKNVPAL
+1056 IKNVPTL
-1063 SNKILMNDKKYQ
+1063 SNEILMNDKKCQ
-1075 EMSLYITECSAIPF
+1075 EMSLYITECSDIPF

-1129 VYEEISFDILQVTEY
+1129 VYEEIPFDILQVADY

-1154 CTEYIQLHKLYSDEE
+1154 CTEYIQMHKLYSDEE
-1169 LLWKDYDQWQFEFS
+1169 ALWKDYDQWQFEFS
-1183 AICEKHDTAEKEC
+1183 TICEKHDTAEKEC

-1206 ETVLNRSS
+1206 ESILNRSS

-1224 LQMNQKKTDYTIY
+1224 LQMNQKKTEYTLY
-1237 CSEKDRRSAEYDL
+1237 CSEKDRRSSEYAL

-1260 SQLYSYHCNIGSL
+1260 SQLSLYHCHIGSL
-1273 LFSVQSLQIN
+1273 LFTVQALQDNMTDKRKSI
-1283 LTKQSTIIIT
+1283 LI
-1293 QITNANHA
+1293 QIEDAKRAT
-1301 ILMHKKASELRSVMD
+1301 LMHKKASELRSVMD
-1316 AYPYWTA
+1316 AYPHWTA

-1351 IDLSGIKSV
+1351 VDLSGIKSV
-1360 MEVVAYLTNTFDG
+1360 MEVVSYLSDTFDG

-1398 CEDRPLRLEGEW
+1398 CEERPLRLEGEW

-1417 SWFVRDG
+1417 SWFVCDG

-1459 DQLFLDEGFT
+1459 DQLFIDEGFT

-1481 FLRRLLQMYDS
+1481 FLRSLLQMYDS

-1525 TAASAASTATS
+1525 TSTASST
-1536 ASVIVD
+1536 ASSVAA
-1542 VVEPKKKGR
+1542 EPKKKGR

>member
-1 MKGYV
+1 
-6 YKLHNS
+6 
-12 KGYYYYGSSINP
+12 
-24 SKRHYQH
+24 
-31 YITCINGIIKSKL
+31 
-44 YERMR
+44 
-49 IDGFESFTMNIIEE
+49 
-63 VSDIMDI
+63 MD
-70 KRGIKIAEY
+70 
-79 KYIKQSLG
+79 
-87 DEFNLNTVTPFSH
+87 
-100 EYKCKYEKY
+100 
-109 VFTEQFY
+109 
-116 DSNVE
+116 
-121 SNDSNVESNDS
+121 
-132 NVESN
+132 
-137 DSNEN
+137 
-142 SVNITD
+142 
-148 REFTISNTVL
+148 
-158 SSSEEI
+158 
-164 MESIIHISDIHIRV
+164 SIIHISDIHIRV
-178 GNHDKSRYAEYL
+178 GNHDKSRYTEYL

-198 SLSNQESIKNNTSV
+198 SLSNQESIKNKTAV

-239 GLSILSSV
+239 GLSVLTSV

-269 LMSYEIPNVH
+269 LMSYDIPNVH
-279 YLDKTDVYKFHNLSF
+279 YLDKTDVYTFHNLSF

-322 SEYNIAL
+322 SEYNVAL
-329 FHGTISGCTLQTGQN
+329 FHGTISGCTLQTGQP
-344 TLNGYPIDWFQGF
+344 TLNGYPINWFQGF

-366 LQQVNRATEVE
+366 LQQINRADPIE

-387 HVKTFSYEQS
+387 HIKTFSYDKQS

-424 KDKLVHAFHVH
+424 KDKLIHAFHIH
-435 NPYGFVKMKNEEI
+435 NPYGFVKMKNDEI

-454 TTIQNVISQ
+454 TNVQNVISQ
-463 NWFPT
+463 NWFPN
-468 HLKISVLGDALDL
+468 HLKVSVLGNALDL
-481 KLFKDK
+481 KLFEDK
-487 NVLFTKISED
+487 NVLFVKTSEE
-497 KKEQKSEQNDVVQI
+497 KTEQKTENKHIIEI
-511 NSMEVLIEYIQ
+511 NSLEVLIEYLQSVITKD
-522 NKVIIDKKLFTDSW
+522 NKTFPDTW
-536 KGWLKN
+536 KNWLKN
-542 PEQLIISTTGYPD
+542 PEQLLISTSGYPEQ
-555 DLSTKIN
+555 LAKKIS
-562 ERSDKIL
+562 ERSDKII
-569 KASSKYLEEFEKFT
+569 KASSKYLEDFERFT
-583 TQLLITGKMHI
+583 TQHLITGKMHI
-594 HSLQWSWILNYRDGN
+594 HNIQWNWILNYRDGN
-609 RYDFDN
+609 SYDFDTN
-615 TNNICIINAKNGSGK
+615 TKNICIINAKNGYGK
-630 SNFLEIICIALF
+630 SNLLEIICIAIF

-649 ENPNYTSSIICD
+649 ENLNYTSGLICD
-661 KKPAGT
+661 KKPPGV
-667 MANTLITFS
+667 MASTSIIFS
-676 LDNTKYILQRVMRPN
+676 LNDTKYSLQRSMRLN
-691 SNARQ
+691 TNGRS
-696 INYEKIILS
+696 INFDKIILS
-705 EVIDGEDK
+705 EVIDGEDR

-732 LETYLMTAMLSQN
+732 LEMYLMTAMLSQN
-745 ADKDF
+745 ADRDF
-750 FSLDKT
+750 FSLDKV
-756 TQKTLLDRI
+756 TQRTLLDRI
-765 MSMDHINSLKVFLK
+765 MSLDHINSLKAFLK
-779 EIDKYY
+779 ETDKYY
-785 KYSYDLIDMY
+785 KYCCDLIETY
-795 YKGSIGSRDPHLDN
+795 YQGAIGTRDPHLDK
-809 QLDSAKQNVDAMQNI
+809 QLADAKQNVDAIQNI

-850 EYTEWMSLNVSDLS
+850 QYTEWMSFQNGDLS
-864 LLESKLSTI
+864 MLESQLSVI
-873 NIELSHCSKLLLD
+873 NIELANCSKILLD

-893 VVLESNVST
+893 VDLNPNSST
-902 EYITYATQLLNIKQ
+902 EYIEYTTQLLNIKK

-930 ELREIDESYTTENP
+930 ELREIVESYTTEHP

-986 VYPTQI
+986 EYPTQI
-992 ATLTKDMKVA
+992 ASLQKDMKVS

-1026 THEWIDT
+1026 NREWLDT
-1033 TSELLLMKDIDYI
+1033 TYELLLMKDIDYI

-1056 LKNVPAL
+1056 IKNVPTL
-1063 SNKILMNDKKYQ
+1063 SNEILMNDKKCQ
-1075 EMSLYITECSAIPF
+1075 EMSLYITECSDIPF

-1129 VYEEISFDILQVTEY
+1129 VYEEIPFDILQVADY

-1154 CTEYIQLHKLYSDEE
+1154 CTEYIQMHKLYSDEE
-1169 LLWKDYDQWQFEFS
+1169 ALWKDYDQWQFEFS

-1196 DELDNSIKHL
+1196 DELDNSIKHH
-1206 ETVLNRSS
+1206 ESILNRSS
-1214 YEKKDFEQKL
+1214 YEKKDFELKL
-1224 LQMNQKKTDYTIY
+1224 LQMNQKKTEYTLY
-1237 CSEKDRRSAEYDL
+1237 CSEKDRRSSEYAL

-1260 SQLYSYHCNIGSL
+1260 SQLSLYHCHIGSL
-1273 LFSVQSLQIN
+1273 LFTVQALQDNMTDKRKSI
-1283 LTKQSTIIIT
+1283 LI
-1293 QITNANHA
+1293 QIEDAKRAT
-1301 ILMHKKASELRSVMD
+1301 LMHKKASELRSVMD
-1316 AYPYWTA
+1316 AYPHWTA

-1351 IDLSGIKSV
+1351 VDLSGIKTV
-1360 MEVVAYLTNTFDG
+1360 MEVVAYLSDTFDG

-1398 CEDRPLRLEGEW
+1398 CEERPLRLEGEW

-1459 DQLFLDEGFT
+1459 DQLFIDEGFT

-1481 FLRRLLQMYDS
+1481 FLRSLLQMYDS

-1525 TAASAASTATS
+1525 TSTASSTAS
-1536 ASVIVD
+1536 SVIVS
-1542 VVEPKKKGR
+1542 EPKKKGR

>member
-1 MKGYV
+1 
-6 YKLHNS
+6 
-12 KGYYYYGSSINP
+12 
-24 SKRHYQH
+24 
-31 YITCINGIIKSKL
+31 
-44 YERMR
+44 
-49 IDGFESFTMNIIEE
+49 
-63 VSDIMDI
+63 MD
-70 KRGIKIAEY
+70 
-79 KYIKQSLG
+79 
-87 DEFNLNTVTPFSH
+87 
-100 EYKCKYEKY
+100 
-109 VFTEQFY
+109 
-116 DSNVE
+116 
-121 SNDSNVESNDS
+121 
-132 NVESN
+132 
-137 DSNEN
+137 
-142 SVNITD
+142 
-148 REFTISNTVL
+148 
-158 SSSEEI
+158 
-164 MESIIHISDIHIRV
+164 SIIHISDIHIRV
-178 GNHDKSRYAEYL
+178 GNHDKSRYTEYL

-198 SLSNQESIKNNTSV
+198 SLSNQESIKNKTAV

-239 GLSILSSV
+239 GLSVLTSV

-269 LMSYEIPNVH
+269 LMSYDIPNVH
-279 YLDKTDVYKFHNLSF
+279 YLDKTDVYTFHNLSF

-322 SEYNIAL
+322 SEYNVAL
-329 FHGTISGCTLQTGQN
+329 FHGTISGCTLQTGQP
-344 TLNGYPIDWFQGF
+344 TLNGYPINWFQGF

-366 LQQVNRATEVE
+366 LQQINRADPIE

-387 HVKTFSYEQS
+387 HIKTFSYDKQS

-424 KDKLVHAFHVH
+424 KDKLIHAFHIH

-454 TTIQNVISQ
+454 TNVQNVISQ
-463 NWFPT
+463 NWFPN
-468 HLKISVLGDALDL
+468 HLKVSVLGNALDL
-481 KLFKDK
+481 KKCFEDK
-487 NVLFTKISED
+487 NVLFVKTSEE
-497 KKEQKSEQNDVVQI
+497 KTEQKTENKHIIEI
-511 NSMEVLIEYIQ
+511 NSLEVLIEYLQSVITKD
-522 NKVIIDKKLFTDSW
+522 NKTFPDTW
-536 KGWLKN
+536 KNWLKN
-542 PEQLIISTTGYPD
+542 PEQLLISTSGYPEQ
-555 DLSTKIN
+555 LAKKIS
-562 ERSDKIL
+562 ERSDKII
-569 KASSKYLEEFEKFT
+569 KASSKYLEDFERFT
-583 TQLLITGKMHI
+583 TQHLITGKMHI
-594 HSLQWSWILNYRDGN
+594 HNIQWNWILNYRDGN
-609 RYDFDN
+609 SYDFDTN
-615 TNNICIINAKNGSGK
+615 TKNICIINAKNGSGK
-630 SNFLEIICIALF
+630 SNFLEIICIAIF

-649 ENPNYTSSIICD
+649 ENLNYTSGLICD
-661 KKPAGT
+661 KKPPGV
-667 MANTLITFS
+667 MASTSIIFS
-676 LDNTKYILQRVMRPN
+676 LNDTKYSLQRSMRLN
-691 SNARQ
+691 TNGRS
-696 INYEKIILS
+696 INFDKIILS
-705 EVIDGEDK
+705 EVIDGEDR

-732 LETYLMTAMLSQN
+732 LEMYLMTAMLSQN
-745 ADKDF
+745 ADRDF
-750 FSLDKT
+750 FSLDKV
-756 TQKTLLDRI
+756 TQRTLLDRI
-765 MSMDHINSLKVFLK
+765 MSLDHINSLKAFLK
-779 EIDKYY
+779 ETDKYY
-785 KYSYDLIDMY
+785 KYCCDLIETY
-795 YKGSIGSRDPHLDN
+795 YQGAIGTRDPHLDK
-809 QLDSAKQNVDAMQNI
+809 QLADAKQNVDAIQNI

-850 EYTEWMSLNVSDLS
+850 QYTEWMSFQNGDLS
-864 LLESKLSTI
+864 MLESQLSVI
-873 NIELSHCSKLLLD
+873 NIELANCSKLLLD

-893 VVLESNVST
+893 VDLNPNSST
-902 EYITYATQLLNIKQ
+902 EYIEYTTQLLNTKK

-930 ELREIDESYTTENP
+930 ELREIVECYTTEHP

-986 VYPTQI
+986 EYPTVI
-992 ATLTKDMKVA
+992 ASLQKDMKVS

-1026 THEWIDT
+1026 NREWLDT
-1033 TSELLLMKDIDYI
+1033 TYELLLMKDIDYI

-1056 LKNVPAL
+1056 IKNVPTL
-1063 SNKILMNDKKYQ
+1063 SNEILMNDKKCQ
-1075 EMSLYITECSAIPF
+1075 EMSLYITECSDIPF
-1089 NAKCK
+1089 NTKCK

-1129 VYEEISFDILQVTEY
+1129 VYEEIPFDILQVADY

-1154 CTEYIQLHKLYSDEE
+1154 CTEYIQMHKLYSDEE
-1169 LLWKDYDQWQFEFS
+1169 ALWKDYDQWQFEFS

-1196 DELDNSIKHL
+1196 DELDNSIKHH
-1206 ETVLNRSS
+1206 ESILNRSS

-1224 LQMNQKKTDYTIY
+1224 LQMNQKKTEYTLY
-1237 CSEKDRRSAEYDL
+1237 CSEKDRRSSEYAL

-1260 SQLYSYHCNIGSL
+1260 SQLSLYHCHIGSL
-1273 LFSVQSLQIN
+1273 LFTVQALQDNMI
-1283 LTKQSTIIIT
+1283 KQSGKILT
-1293 QITNANHA
+1293 QIEDANRA
-1301 ILMHKKASELRSVMD
+1301 TLMHKKASELRSVMD
-1316 AYPYWTA
+1316 AYPHWTA

-1351 IDLSGIKSV
+1351 VDLSGIKSV
-1360 MEVVAYLTNTFDG
+1360 MEVVAYLSDTFDG

-1398 CEDRPLRLEGEW
+1398 CEERPLRLEGEW

-1481 FLRRLLQMYDS
+1481 FLRSLLQMYDS

-1525 TAASAASTATS
+1525 TSTASTASS
-1536 ASVIVD
+1536 ASSVIVS
-1542 VVEPKKKGR
+1542 EPKKKGR

>member
-1 MKGYV
+1 
-6 YKLHNS
+6 
-12 KGYYYYGSSINP
+12 
-24 SKRHYQH
+24 
-31 YITCINGIIKSKL
+31 
-44 YERMR
+44 
-49 IDGFESFTMNIIEE
+49 
-63 VSDIMDI
+63 MD
-70 KRGIKIAEY
+70 
-79 KYIKQSLG
+79 
-87 DEFNLNTVTPFSH
+87 
-100 EYKCKYEKY
+100 
-109 VFTEQFY
+109 
-116 DSNVE
+116 
-121 SNDSNVESNDS
+121 
-132 NVESN
+132 
-137 DSNEN
+137 
-142 SVNITD
+142 
-148 REFTISNTVL
+148 
-158 SSSEEI
+158 
-164 MESIIHISDIHIRV
+164 SIIHISDIHIRV
-178 GNHDKSRYAEYL
+178 GNHDKSRYTEYL

-198 SLSNQESIKNNTSV
+198 SLSNQESIKNKTAV

-239 GLSILSSV
+239 GLSVLTSV

-269 LMSYEIPNVH
+269 LMSYDIPNVH
-279 YLDKTDVYKFHNLSF
+279 YLDKTDVYTFHNLSF

-322 SEYNIAL
+322 SEYNVAL
-329 FHGTISGCTLQTGQN
+329 FHGTISGCTLQTGQP
-344 TLNGYPIDWFQGF
+344 TLNGYPINWFQGF

-366 LQQVNRATEVE
+366 LQQINRADPIE

-387 HVKTFSYEQS
+387 HIKTFSYDKQS

-424 KDKLVHAFHVH
+424 KDKLIHAFHIH
-435 NPYGFVKMKNEEI
+435 NPYGFVKMKNDEI

-454 TTIQNVISQ
+454 TNVQNVISQ
-463 NWFPT
+463 NWFPN
-468 HLKISVLGDALDL
+468 HLKVSVLGNALDL
-481 KLFKDK
+481 KKCFEDK
-487 NVLFTKISED
+487 NVLFVKTSEE
-497 KKEQKSEQNDVVQI
+497 KTEQKTENKHIIEI
-511 NSMEVLIEYIQ
+511 NSLEVLIEYLQSVITKD
-522 NKVIIDKKLFTDSW
+522 NKTFPDTW
-536 KGWLKN
+536 KNWLKN
-542 PEQLIISTTGYPD
+542 PEQLLISTSGYPEQ
-555 DLSTKIN
+555 LAKKIS
-562 ERSDKIL
+562 ERSDKII
-569 KASSKYLEEFEKFT
+569 KASSKYLEDFERFT
-583 TQLLITGKMHI
+583 TQHLITGKMHI
-594 HSLQWSWILNYRDGN
+594 HNIQWNWILNYRDGN
-609 RYDFDN
+609 SYDFDTN
-615 TNNICIINAKNGSGK
+615 TKNICIINAKNGYGK
-630 SNFLEIICIALF
+630 SNLLEIICIALF

-649 ENPNYTSSIICD
+649 ENINYTSGLICD
-661 KKPAGT
+661 KKPPGI
-667 MANTLITFS
+667 MASTSIIFS
-676 LDNTKYILQRVMRPN
+676 LNDTKYSLQRSMRLN
-691 SNARQ
+691 TNGRS
-696 INYEKIILS
+696 INFDKIILS
-705 EVIDGEDK
+705 EVIDGEDRV
-713 IIHQQKGAVHPW
+713 IHQQKGAVHPW

-732 LETYLMTAMLSQN
+732 LEMYLMTAMLSQN
-745 ADKDF
+745 ADRDF
-750 FSLDKT
+750 FSLDKV
-756 TQKTLLDRI
+756 TQRTLLDRI
-765 MSMDHINSLKVFLK
+765 MSLDHINSLKAFLK
-779 EIDKYY
+779 ETDKYY
-785 KYSYDLIDMY
+785 KYCCDLIETY
-795 YKGSIGSRDPHLDN
+795 YQGAIGTRDPHLDK
-809 QLDSAKQNVDAMQNI
+809 QLADAKQNVDAIQNI

-850 EYTEWMSLNVSDLS
+850 QYTEWMSFENGDLS
-864 LLESKLSTI
+864 MLESHLSVI
-873 NIELSHCSKLLLD
+873 NIELANCSKLLLD

-893 VVLESNVST
+893 VDLNPNSST
-902 EYITYATQLLNIKQ
+902 EYIEYTTQLLNTKK

-930 ELREIDESYTTENP
+930 ELREIVESYTTEHP

-986 VYPTQI
+986 EYPTVI
-992 ATLTKDMKVA
+992 ASLQKDMKVS

-1026 THEWIDT
+1026 NREWLDT
-1033 TSELLLMKDIDYI
+1033 TYELLLMKDIDYI

-1056 LKNVPAL
+1056 IKNVPTL
-1063 SNKILMNDKKYQ
+1063 SNEILMNDKKCQ
-1075 EMSLYITECSAIPF
+1075 EMSLYITECSDIPF

-1129 VYEEISFDILQVTEY
+1129 VYEEIPFDILQVADY

-1154 CTEYIQLHKLYSDEE
+1154 CTEYIQMHKLYSDEE
-1169 LLWKDYDQWQFEFS
+1169 ALWKDYDQWQFEFS
-1183 AICEKHDTAEKEC
+1183 TICEKHDTAEKEC

-1206 ETVLNRSS
+1206 ESILNRSS

-1224 LQMNQKKTDYTIY
+1224 LQMNQKKTEYTLY
-1237 CSEKDRRSAEYDL
+1237 CSEKDRRSSEYAL

-1260 SQLYSYHCNIGSL
+1260 SQLSLYHCHIGSL
-1273 LFSVQSLQIN
+1273 LFTVQALQDNMTDKRKSI
-1283 LTKQSTIIIT
+1283 LI
-1293 QITNANHA
+1293 QIEDANRA
-1301 ILMHKKASELRSVMD
+1301 ALMHKKASELRSVMD
-1316 AYPYWTA
+1316 AYPHWTA

-1351 IDLSGIKSV
+1351 VDLSGIKSV
-1360 MEVVAYLTNTFDG
+1360 MEVVSYLSDTFDG

-1398 CEDRPLRLEGEW
+1398 CEERPLRLEGEW

-1417 SWFVRDG
+1417 SWFVCDG

-1459 DQLFLDEGFT
+1459 DQLFIDEGFT

-1481 FLRRLLQMYDS
+1481 FLRSLLQMYDS

-1525 TAASAASTATS
+1525 TASASASAS
-1536 ASVIVD
+1536 SVIVS
-1542 VVEPKKKGR
+1542 EPKKKGR

>member
-1 MKGYV
+1 
-6 YKLHNS
+6 
-12 KGYYYYGSSINP
+12 
-24 SKRHYQH
+24 
-31 YITCINGIIKSKL
+31 
-44 YERMR
+44 
-49 IDGFESFTMNIIEE
+49 
-63 VSDIMDI
+63 MD
-70 KRGIKIAEY
+70 
-79 KYIKQSLG
+79 
-87 DEFNLNTVTPFSH
+87 
-100 EYKCKYEKY
+100 
-109 VFTEQFY
+109 
-116 DSNVE
+116 
-121 SNDSNVESNDS
+121 
-132 NVESN
+132 
-137 DSNEN
+137 
-142 SVNITD
+142 
-148 REFTISNTVL
+148 
-158 SSSEEI
+158 
-164 MESIIHISDIHIRV
+164 SIIHISDIHIRV
-178 GNHDKSRYAEYL
+178 GNHDKSRYTEYL

-198 SLSNQESIKNNTSV
+198 SLSNQESIKNKTAV

-239 GLSILSSV
+239 GLSVLTSV

-269 LMSYEIPNVH
+269 LMSYDIPNVH
-279 YLDKTDVYKFHNLSF
+279 YLDKTDVYTFHNLSF

-322 SEYNIAL
+322 SEYNVAL
-329 FHGTISGCTLQTGQN
+329 FHGTISGCTLQTGQP
-344 TLNGYPIDWFQGF
+344 TLNGYPINWFQGF

-366 LQQVNRATEVE
+366 LQQINRADPIE

-387 HVKTFSYEQS
+387 HVQTFSYDKQS

-424 KDKLVHAFHVH
+424 KDKLIHAFHIH

-454 TTIQNVISQ
+454 TNVQNVISQ
-463 NWFPT
+463 NWFPN
-468 HLKISVLGDALDL
+468 HLKVSVLGNALDL
-481 KLFKDK
+481 KLFEDK
-487 NVLFTKISED
+487 NVLFVKTSEE
-497 KKEQKSEQNDVVQI
+497 KTEQKTENKHIIEI
-511 NSMEVLIEYIQ
+511 NSLEVLIEYLQSVITKD
-522 NKVIIDKKLFTDSW
+522 NKTFPDTW
-536 KGWLKN
+536 KNWLKN
-542 PEQLIISTTGYPD
+542 PEQLLISTSGYPEQ
-555 DLSTKIN
+555 LAKKIS
-562 ERSDKIL
+562 ERSDKII
-569 KASSKYLEEFEKFT
+569 KASSKYLEDFERFT
-583 TQLLITGKMHI
+583 TQHLITGKMHI
-594 HSLQWSWILNYRDGN
+594 HNIQWNWILNYRDGN
-609 RYDFDN
+609 SYDFDTN
-615 TNNICIINAKNGSGK
+615 TKNICIINAKNGYGK
-630 SNFLEIICIALF
+630 SNLLEIICIAIF

-649 ENPNYTSSIICD
+649 ENLNYTSGLICD
-661 KKPAGT
+661 KKPPGV
-667 MANTLITFS
+667 MASTSIIFS
-676 LDNTKYILQRVMRPN
+676 LNDTKYSLQRSMRLN
-691 SNARQ
+691 TNGRS
-696 INYEKIILS
+696 INFDKIILS
-705 EVIDGEDK
+705 EVIDGEDR

-732 LETYLMTAMLSQN
+732 LEMYLMTAMLSQN
-745 ADKDF
+745 ADRDF
-750 FSLDKT
+750 FSLDKV
-756 TQKTLLDRI
+756 TQRTLLDRI
-765 MSMDHINSLKVFLK
+765 MSLDHINSLKAFLK
-779 EIDKYY
+779 ETDKYY
-785 KYSYDLIDMY
+785 KYCCDLIETY
-795 YKGSIGSRDPHLDN
+795 YQGAIGTRDPHLDK
-809 QLDSAKQNVDAMQNI
+809 QLADAKQNVDAIQNI

-850 EYTEWMSLNVSDLS
+850 QYTEWMSFEIGDLS
-864 LLESKLSTI
+864 MLESQLSVI
-873 NIELSHCSKLLLD
+873 NIELANCSKLLLD

-893 VVLESNVST
+893 VDLNPNSST
-902 EYITYATQLLNIKQ
+902 EYIEYTTQLLNIKK

-930 ELREIDESYTTENP
+930 ELREIVESYTTEHP

-986 VYPTQI
+986 EYPTQI
-992 ATLTKDMKVA
+992 ASLQKDMKVS

-1026 THEWIDT
+1026 NREWLDT
-1033 TSELLLMKDIDYI
+1033 TYELLLMKDIDYI

-1056 LKNVPAL
+1056 IKNVPTL
-1063 SNKILMNDKKYQ
+1063 SNEILMNDKKCQ
-1075 EMSLYITECSAIPF
+1075 EMSLYITECSDIPF

-1129 VYEEISFDILQVTEY
+1129 VYEEIPFDILQVADY

-1154 CTEYIQLHKLYSDEE
+1154 CTEYIQMHKLYSDEE
-1169 LLWKDYDQWQFEFS
+1169 ALWKDYDQWQFEFS

-1196 DELDNSIKHL
+1196 DELDNSIKHH
-1206 ETVLNRSS
+1206 ESILNRSS

-1224 LQMNQKKTDYTIY
+1224 LQMNQKKSEYTLY
-1237 CSEKDRRSAEYDL
+1237 CSEKDRRSSEYAL

-1260 SQLYSYHCNIGSL
+1260 SQLSLYHCHIGSL
-1273 LFSVQSLQIN
+1273 LFTVQALQDNMTDKRKSI
-1283 LTKQSTIIIT
+1283 LI
-1293 QITNANHA
+1293 QIEDAKRAT
-1301 ILMHKKASELRSVMD
+1301 LMHKKASELRSVMD
-1316 AYPYWTA
+1316 AYPHWTA

-1351 IDLSGIKSV
+1351 VDLSGIKSV
-1360 MEVVAYLTNTFDG
+1360 MEVVSYLSDTFDG

-1398 CEDRPLRLEGEW
+1398 CEERPLRLEGEW

-1459 DQLFLDEGFT
+1459 DQLFIDEGFT

-1481 FLRRLLQMYDS
+1481 FLRSLLQMYDS

-1525 TAASAASTATS
+1525 TSTASST
-1536 ASVIVD
+1536 ASSIIVS
-1542 VVEPKKKGR
+1542 EPKKKGR

>member
-1 MKGYV
+1 MY
-6 YKLHNS
+6 
-12 KGYYYYGSSINP
+12 SSFFIHTRFRAQKYTPDTGDKKIHTRYRGQKIKFDVLSLKNI
-24 SKRHYQH
+24 KYI
-31 YITCINGIIKSKL
+31 YIT
-44 YERMR
+44 
-49 IDGFESFTMNIIEE
+49 
-63 VSDIMDI
+63 MD
-70 KRGIKIAEY
+70 
-79 KYIKQSLG
+79 
-87 DEFNLNTVTPFSH
+87 
-100 EYKCKYEKY
+100 
-109 VFTEQFY
+109 
-116 DSNVE
+116 
-121 SNDSNVESNDS
+121 
-132 NVESN
+132 
-137 DSNEN
+137 
-142 SVNITD
+142 
-148 REFTISNTVL
+148 
-158 SSSEEI
+158 
-164 MESIIHISDIHIRV
+164 SIIHISDIHIRV
-178 GNHDKSRYAEYL
+178 GNHDKSRYTEYL

-198 SLSNQESIKNNTSV
+198 SLSNQESIKNNTAV

-239 GLSILSSV
+239 GLSVLTSV

-269 LMSYEIPNVH
+269 LMSYDIPNVH
-279 YLDKTDVYKFHNLSF
+279 YLDKTDVYTFHNLSF

-322 SEYNIAL
+322 SEYNVAL
-329 FHGTISGCTLQTGQN
+329 FHGTISGCTLQTGQP
-344 TLNGYPIDWFQGF
+344 TLNGYPINWFQGF

-366 LQQVNRATEVE
+366 LQQINRADPIE

-387 HVKTFSYEQS
+387 HIKTFSYDKQS

-424 KDKLVHAFHVH
+424 KDKLIHAFHIH

-454 TTIQNVISQ
+454 TNVQNVISQ
-463 NWFPT
+463 NWFPN
-468 HLKISVLGDALDL
+468 HLKVSVLGNALDL
-481 KLFKDK
+481 KKCFEDK
-487 NVLFTKISED
+487 NVLFVKTSEE
-497 KKEQKSEQNDVVQI
+497 KTEQKTENKHIIEI
-511 NSMEVLIEYIQ
+511 NSLEVLIEYLQSVITKD
-522 NKVIIDKKLFTDSW
+522 NKTFPDTW
-536 KGWLKN
+536 KNWLKN
-542 PEQLIISTTGYPD
+542 PEQLLISTSGYPEQ
-555 DLSTKIN
+555 LAKKIS
-562 ERSDKIL
+562 ERSDKII
-569 KASSKYLEEFEKFT
+569 KASSKYLEDFERFT
-583 TQLLITGKMHI
+583 TQHLITGKMHI
-594 HSLQWSWILNYRDGN
+594 HNIQWNWILNYRDGN
-609 RYDFDN
+609 SYDFDTN
-615 TNNICIINAKNGSGK
+615 TKNICIINAKNGSGK
-630 SNFLEIICIALF
+630 SNFLEIICIAIF

-649 ENPNYTSSIICD
+649 ENLNYTSGLICD
-661 KKPAGT
+661 KKPPGV
-667 MANTLITFS
+667 MASTSIIFS
-676 LDNTKYILQRVMRPN
+676 LNDTKYSLQRSMRLN
-691 SNARQ
+691 TNGRS
-696 INYEKIILS
+696 INFDKIILS
-705 EVIDGEDK
+705 EVIDGEDR

-732 LETYLMTAMLSQN
+732 LEMYLMTAMLSQN
-745 ADKDF
+745 ADRDF
-750 FSLDKT
+750 FSLDKV
-756 TQKTLLDRI
+756 TQRTLLDRI
-765 MSMDHINSLKVFLK
+765 MSLDHINSLKAFLK
-779 EIDKYY
+779 ETDKYY
-785 KYSYDLIDMY
+785 KYCCDLIETY
-795 YKGSIGSRDPHLDN
+795 YQGAIGTRDPHLDK
-809 QLDSAKQNVDAMQNI
+809 QLVDAKQNVDAIQNI

-850 EYTEWMSLNVSDLS
+850 QYTEWMSFEIGDLS
-864 LLESKLSTI
+864 MLESQLSVI
-873 NIELSHCSKLLLD
+873 NIELVNCSKLLLD

-893 VVLESNVST
+893 VDLNPNSST
-902 EYITYATQLLNIKQ
+902 EYIEYTNQLLNIKK

-930 ELREIDESYTTENP
+930 ELREIVECYTTEHP

-986 VYPTQI
+986 EYPTVI
-992 ATLTKDMKVA
+992 ASLQKDMKVS

-1026 THEWIDT
+1026 NREWLDT
-1033 TSELLLMKDIDYI
+1033 TYELLLMKDIDYI

-1056 LKNVPAL
+1056 IKNVPAL
-1063 SNKILMNDKKYQ
+1063 SNEILMNDKKCQ
-1075 EMSLYITECSAIPF
+1075 EISLYITECSDIPF
-1089 NAKCK
+1089 NTKCK

-1129 VYEEISFDILQVTEY
+1129 VYEEIPFDILQVADY

-1169 LLWKDYDQWQFEFS
+1169 ALWKDYDQWQFEFS

-1214 YEKKDFEQKL
+1214 YEKKDFELKL
-1224 LQMNQKKTDYTIY
+1224 LQMNQKKTEYTLY
-1237 CSEKDRRSAEYDL
+1237 CSEKDRRSSEYAL

-1260 SQLYSYHCNIGSL
+1260 SQLSLYHCHIGSL
-1273 LFSVQSLQIN
+1273 LFTVQALQDNMTDKRKSI
-1283 LTKQSTIIIT
+1283 LI
-1293 QITNANHA
+1293 QIEDANRA
-1301 ILMHKKASELRSVMD
+1301 TLMHKKASELRSVMD
-1316 AYPYWTA
+1316 AYPHWTA

-1351 IDLSGIKSV
+1351 VDLSGIKSV
-1360 MEVVAYLTNTFDG
+1360 MEVVAYLSDTFDG

-1398 CEDRPLRLEGEW
+1398 CEERPLRLEGEW

-1481 FLRRLLQMYDS
+1481 FLRSLLQMYDS

-1525 TAASAASTATS
+1525 TSTASS
-1536 ASVIVD
+1536 ASSVIVS
-1542 VVEPKKKGR
+1542 EPKKKGR

>member
-1 MKGYV
+1 
-6 YKLHNS
+6 
-12 KGYYYYGSSINP
+12 
-24 SKRHYQH
+24 
-31 YITCINGIIKSKL
+31 
-44 YERMR
+44 
-49 IDGFESFTMNIIEE
+49 
-63 VSDIMDI
+63 MD
-70 KRGIKIAEY
+70 
-79 KYIKQSLG
+79 
-87 DEFNLNTVTPFSH
+87 
-100 EYKCKYEKY
+100 
-109 VFTEQFY
+109 
-116 DSNVE
+116 
-121 SNDSNVESNDS
+121 
-132 NVESN
+132 
-137 DSNEN
+137 
-142 SVNITD
+142 
-148 REFTISNTVL
+148 
-158 SSSEEI
+158 
-164 MESIIHISDIHIRV
+164 SIIHISDIHIRV
-178 GNHDKSRYAEYL
+178 GNHDKSRYTEYL

-198 SLSNQESIKNNTSV
+198 SLSNQESIKNKTAV

-239 GLSILSSV
+239 GLSVLTSV

-269 LMSYEIPNVH
+269 LMSYDIPNVH
-279 YLDKTDVYKFHNLSF
+279 YLDKTDVYTFHNLSF

-322 SEYNIAL
+322 SEYNVAL
-329 FHGTISGCTLQTGQN
+329 FHGTISGCTLQTGQP
-344 TLNGYPIDWFQGF
+344 TLNGYPINWFQGF

-366 LQQVNRATEVE
+366 LQQINRADPIE

-387 HVKTFSYEQS
+387 HIKTFSYDKQS

-424 KDKLVHAFHVH
+424 KDKLIHAFHIH
-435 NPYGFVKMKNEEI
+435 NPYGFVKMKNDEI

-454 TTIQNVISQ
+454 TNVQNVISQ
-463 NWFPT
+463 NWFPN
-468 HLKISVLGDALDL
+468 HLKVSVLGNALDL
-481 KLFKDK
+481 KKCFEDK
-487 NVLFTKISED
+487 NVLFVKTSEE
-497 KKEQKSEQNDVVQI
+497 KTEQKTENKHIIEI
-511 NSMEVLIEYIQ
+511 NSLEVLIEYLQSVITKD
-522 NKVIIDKKLFTDSW
+522 NKTFPDTW
-536 KGWLKN
+536 KNWLKN
-542 PEQLIISTTGYPD
+542 PEQLLISTSGYPEQ
-555 DLSTKIN
+555 LAKKIS
-562 ERSDKIL
+562 ERSDKII
-569 KASSKYLEEFEKFT
+569 KASSKYLEDFERFT
-583 TQLLITGKMHI
+583 TQHLITGKMHI
-594 HSLQWSWILNYRDGN
+594 HNIQWNWILNYRDGN
-609 RYDFDN
+609 SYDFDTN
-615 TNNICIINAKNGSGK
+615 TKNICIINAKNGYGK
-630 SNFLEIICIALF
+630 SNLLEIICIALF

-649 ENPNYTSSIICD
+649 ENINYTSGLICD
-661 KKPAGT
+661 KKPPGI
-667 MANTLITFS
+667 MASTSIIFS
-676 LDNTKYILQRVMRPN
+676 LNDTKYSLQRSMRLN
-691 SNARQ
+691 TNGRS
-696 INYEKIILS
+696 INFDKIILS
-705 EVIDGEDK
+705 EVIDGEDRV
-713 IIHQQKGAVHPW
+713 IHQQKGAVHPW

-732 LETYLMTAMLSQN
+732 LEMYLMTAMLSQN
-745 ADKDF
+745 ADRDF
-750 FSLDKT
+750 FSLDKV
-756 TQKTLLDRI
+756 TQRTLLDRI
-765 MSMDHINSLKVFLK
+765 MSLDHINSLKAFLK
-779 EIDKYY
+779 ETDKYY
-785 KYSYDLIDMY
+785 KYCCDLIETY
-795 YKGSIGSRDPHLDN
+795 YQGAIGTRDPHLDK
-809 QLDSAKQNVDAMQNI
+809 QLADAKQNVDAIQNI

-850 EYTEWMSLNVSDLS
+850 QYTEWMSFENGDLS
-864 LLESKLSTI
+864 MLESHLSVI
-873 NIELSHCSKLLLD
+873 NIELANCSKLLLD

-893 VVLESNVST
+893 VDLNPNSST
-902 EYITYATQLLNIKQ
+902 EYIEYTNQLLNIKK

-930 ELREIDESYTTENP
+930 ELREIVECYTTEHP

-986 VYPTQI
+986 EYPTVI
-992 ATLTKDMKVA
+992 ASLQKDMKVS

-1026 THEWIDT
+1026 NREWLDT
-1033 TSELLLMKDIDYI
+1033 TYELLLMKDIDYI

-1056 LKNVPAL
+1056 IKNVPTL
-1063 SNKILMNDKKYQ
+1063 SNEILMNDKKCQ
-1075 EMSLYITECSAIPF
+1075 EMSLYITECSDIPF

-1129 VYEEISFDILQVTEY
+1129 VYEEIPFDILQVADY

-1154 CTEYIQLHKLYSDEE
+1154 CTEYIQMHKLHSDEE
-1169 LLWKDYDQWQFEFS
+1169 ALWKDYDQWQFEFS

-1196 DELDNSIKHL
+1196 DELDNSIKHH
-1206 ETVLNRSS
+1206 ESILNRSS

-1224 LQMNQKKTDYTIY
+1224 LQMNQKKTEYTLY
-1237 CSEKDRRSAEYDL
+1237 CSEKDRRSSEYAL

-1260 SQLYSYHCNIGSL
+1260 SQLSLYHCHIGSL
-1273 LFSVQSLQIN
+1273 LFTVQALQDNMTDKRKSI
-1283 LTKQSTIIIT
+1283 LI
-1293 QITNANHA
+1293 QIEDAKRAT
-1301 ILMHKKASELRSVMD
+1301 LMHKKASELRSVMD
-1316 AYPYWTA
+1316 AYPHWTA

-1351 IDLSGIKSV
+1351 VDLSGIKSV
-1360 MEVVAYLTNTFDG
+1360 MEVVSYLSDTFDG

-1398 CEDRPLRLEGEW
+1398 CEERPLRLEGEW

-1459 DQLFLDEGFT
+1459 DQLFIDEGFT

-1481 FLRRLLQMYDS
+1481 FLRSLLQMYDS

-1525 TAASAASTATS
+1525 TSTASS
-1536 ASVIVD
+1536 ASSVIVS
-1542 VVEPKKKGR
+1542 EPKKKGR